1 MEYKHIV
8 MKGRRFF
15 ALAVFVVSAFSVYG
29 QKDFGGSRLDT
40 LIGNG
45 QYATAYPLAQEQYR
59 QALQKGGS
67 DLLSSAFYLTAL
79 DYAYSKI
86 PVDSALARYSL
97 LAHRLQGVDRA
108 VAYVF
113 LYQTYRKLYDRFGYL
128 MHNREKPSDDPMRHP
143 RFWHWRRMEDTLRVC
158 VDSVLAQ
165 AEALRTAD
173 VRSYSWIGVG
183 ENGAPVADSSL
194 LGTLVQALL
203 SPCHAFSDSLEQSL
217 HRRVSALYADGSDE
231 MRLWL
236 DLYRLEGNYHDSV
249 LAALDSLK
257 QHYMPRLQSLEMKA
271 WMDYRRALCLSYA
284 EHKVEAERLCL
295 EVERTYAGTCGAC
308 WCRELRREICA
319 PGFKVSYNTT
329 ESSRRSRLAMVEGR
343 NMRWVDF
350 RLVPRDSV
358 PDSLRRAHRMDTLRT
373 LPATK
378 EWRQELPDAADH
390 LTHRHLVALPPVPQG
405 DYYLVAMTDSLF
417 CYNDYQSAD
426 AVFIAYNFDRAAG
439 KMTCL
444 QPSSGYLVDRVTG
457 QPLVGRRVTLHLEGT
472 LSDRDLHRRQR
483 TDKEGYFH
491 FPVSSSRYLFQVANG
506 LSADVDGYEYEY
518 GDDLYYRAVRSNMV
532 AKPDS
537 KHLEII
543 MADRPIY
550 RLGDTVRF
558 SCVAYKEKN
567 SGEAWEKRLKPA
579 SKVRLL
585 ATFGDTDYDAKDTL
599 FLTTDKHGRC
609 WGEFVIPPDGK
620 NGTYTLRVVEP
631 DYESTLRETYNGYCG
646 VEVEA
651 YKAPR
656 FAVTLSTTA
665 EGAADTGSARRFG
678 QPITVYGAAMSFS
691 GAPMTG
697 AKVKWE
703 VSCERMVDPWQST
716 SIANNFPYADS
727 LVVDDDGLFQFTFT
741 PQRDDIVAGTPA
753 LRTYI
758 YTAYVRVMDADG
770 ELHEQRLAFHVSDA
784 DGYCVVTTDDLS
796 HLTFVYNNFDH
807 QPLKGDVHV
816 ELYQLRQPDTLRVLH
831 RLMQEHPDA
840 RWVGSRAA
848 FREAFPHLAFSPEEG
863 DRHLWPVVA
872 KRYEGTT
879 GERRLDIDG
888 LPSGL
893 YRVSIST
900 PDGERHDTLINHV
913 ARGGRVTGNDV
924 VWLRSTPDRG
934 NPYAAVSVRVGDTV
948 RFELGSP
955 FGEQPLYYCVSHA
968 AKVYRRGM
976 MVLDSSR
983 ATEFVIP
990 VTSDMKD
997 GFVVNLTA
1005 VRDGRTFNYQYKA
1018 FVVRPDLRL
1027 TVDIET
1033 FRDRLQ
1039 PGEQERWHL
1048 RIASGDTLDGQPR
1061 NGVEANLCLTMYDKA
1076 LDELRDH
1083 RYGFWPWFFESQDV
1097 RVYEM
1102 GMRTGTMTGKG
1113 NLPPF
1118 SGRQIA
1124 SMNRPMF
1131 GLALPSSDDYCR
1143 QVALR
1148 FYPGVVRGT
1157 IVDAKT
1163 GEALPFVAVVLKR
1176 NGKMV
1181 TATSTDFDGIFV
1193 INKIPAGEYELEVS
1207 YVGYKRLNQRVTIGA
1222 GVGQRWNIALSS
1234 TATSLECVEIVADK
1248 VPVIEVGTAES
1259 GARLSADDIARM
1271 PGNSVEEIV
1280 AAVGGMGY
1288 SDARGEVTMQGGVRK
1303 RTGVNVPKSAIAEFQ
1318 PLLQFDGRAG
1328 EAPALRKNLSAVALF
1343 EPALRSDKE
1352 GRVEVSFT
1360 MPDGL
1365 TQWQLHGFAWT
1376 DDFQVGVLDRTLY
1389 TQKDLMVQPLMP
1401 RFLRQGDTTEI
1412 RAKVSNLTDSAM
1424 TVVVTFEV
1432 GSVESGRVT
1441 EWQSGW
1447 EAECRVEAHSSSVV
1461 SFRVPVENDWHM
1473 VDYKISATQSLGH
1486 SATQS
1491 LSHSATQSL
1500 SHSVTQPLSHSVTHH
1515 HTDGEQ
1521 GRLPVLSNRE
1531 RVTTSRLLYI
1541 AGTTDPAHPKTAS
1554 YSFNFSPLDS
1564 VSVAFNASPM
1574 DYAVQALPQFKR
1586 HRMPGNLYLANSI
1599 YVNHLSST
1607 LLPLSDK
1614 DRKRKVKQVRDDLHN
1629 LLQNQTSRGGWSW
1642 MPGGKETSLHIT
1654 AAILE
1659 RLACCTS
1666 LMSGDYYKR
1675 YWKTAVAAL
1684 DKEVVRCYQQSTQPL
1699 NGTQAASLRY
1709 GAWAASPRSLS
1720 TLFARSFYL
1729 DMFPIAE
1736 CDSITRE
1743 AYDYYYRRCRVQT
1756 AQELSLMSQ
1765 GQLALLMLR
1774 MGDTAE
1780 AVAMAN
1786 RIKEMAHTD
1795 EQQGMYWAGNVG
1807 GYGWHQRPVETA
1819 SLLVDVFADVL
1830 KDWESVNRI
1839 QQWILS
1845 AKQGTTWKTDM
1856 ATASAV
1862 AALLRQPAD
1871 TVRSLPATLT
1881 VNGQPYEEFK
1891 QSHAGED
1898 AGAPKE
1904 PATLNFQLENPS
1916 PYPAWGA
1923 VFCSRELPLDS
1934 IRYDGTAIS
1943 LRKTL
1948 SLVAADGSLRLLG
1961 PDAVLHVGDRVR
1973 VHIDIYCERDMDN
1986 MVLVDQRAAAFEPV
2000 STASGWQWCCGVGS
2014 ADNDGLRYYVDVR
2027 DESHNCY
2034 IDRLNEGR
2042 YYVEYD
2048 LWVRHAGTFE
2058 GGIGV
2063 LRSVYAP
2070 EFRANTPSAKLR
2082 VAD

>member
-1 MEYKHIV
+1 MAYIRIV
-8 MKGRRFF
+8 VIVV
-15 ALAVFVVSAFSVYG
+15 AVFSALSARG
-29 QKDFGGSRLDT
+29 QDLFCRLDS
-40 LIGNG
+40 LIGNR

-79 DYAYSKI
+79 DYAYSKS
-86 PVDSALARYSL
+86 PEDSALARYGQLTRSL
-97 LAHRLQGVDRA
+97 RGVDRA

-113 LYQTYRKLYDRFGYL
+113 LYQTYRKLYERFSYRMRNG
-128 MHNREKPSDDPMRHP
+128 NEPSDDPELPPVR
-143 RFWHWRRMEDTLRVC
+143 WHWQRMEDTLRVC
-158 VDSVLAQ
+158 ADSVLAQ

-173 VRSYSWIGVG
+173 VRNYSWIGVG
-183 ENGAPVADSSL
+183 ENSAPVADSSL

-203 SPCHAFSDSLEQSL
+203 SPCHAFSDSLEQAL

-236 DLYRLEGNYHDSV
+236 DFYRLEGNYHDSV

-284 EHKVEAERLCL
+284 ERKVEAEGLCL
-295 EVERTYAGTCGAC
+295 EVERTYAGTCGAR

-319 PGFKVSYNTT
+319 PGFKVSYDVT

-343 NMRWVDF
+343 NMPWVDF

-405 DYYLVAMTDSLF
+405 EYYLVAMTDSLF
-417 CYNDYQSAD
+417 CYNDYQSVD

-439 KMTCL
+439 KLTRL

-457 QPLVGRRVTLHLEGT
+457 QPLAGRRVTLQLEGT
-472 LSDRDLHRRQR
+472 LTDRDYTRRRR

-491 FPVSSSRYLFQVANG
+491 FPVSSSRYMLQVANG

-518 GDDLYYRAVRSNMV
+518 GNDLYYRDVGSNVV
-532 AKPDS
+532 AKPYS

-585 ATFGDTDYDAKDTL
+585 ARFDNGHDEVFDTL
-599 FLTTDKHGRC
+599 WLTTDKHCRC

-620 NGTYTLRVVEP
+620 NGTYTLRVT
-631 DYESTLRETYNGYCG
+631 DFKNSKWGATYYDDCP

-665 EGAADTGSARRFG
+665 EGAADTGSARRYG

-703 VSCERMVDPWQST
+703 VSCEWMVDPWQST
-716 SIANNFPYADS
+716 SIANDFPYADS
-727 LVVDDDGLFQFTFT
+727 LAVGDDGLFQFTFT
-741 PQRDDIVAGTPA
+741 PQRDDIAAGTPA

-758 YTAYVRVMDADG
+758 YTAYVRVIDADG

-831 RLMQEHPDA
+831 RLMREHPDA

-848 FREAFPHLAFSPEEG
+848 FQEAFPHLAFSPEEG

-1005 VRDGRTFNYQYKA
+1005 VRDGRPFNYQYKA
-1018 FVVRPDLRL
+1018 YVVRPDLRL

-1039 PGEQERWHL
+1039 PGEQERWRL
-1048 RIASGDTLDGQPR
+1048 RIASGDTLSGQALKTPQSSGQLPLAR
-1061 NGVEANLCLTMYDKA
+1061 GAGVEANLCLTMYDKA
-1076 LDELRDH
+1076 LDELQDH

-1102 GMRTGTMTGKG
+1102 GTRTGTMTGRG

-1118 SGRQIA
+1118 SGRQIT

-1163 GEALPFVAVVLKR
+1163 GEALPFVNVVLKR

-1181 TATSTDFDGIFV
+1181 TGTSTDFDGIFV
-1193 INKIPAGEYELEVS
+1193 IRAIPAGEYELEVS
-1207 YVGYKRLNQRVTIGA
+1207 SVGYKRLNQRVTIGA
-1222 GVGQRWNIALSS
+1222 GISQRWNIALSS
-1234 TATSLECVEIVADK
+1234 TATSLECVEIVADE

-1259 GARLSADDIARM
+1259 GTRLLSDDIARM
-1271 PGNSVEEIV
+1271 PGNSVESIV
-1280 AAVGGMGY
+1280 AAVGGIGY
-1288 SDARGEVTMQGGVRK
+1288 SDARGEVTMQGNVRK
-1303 RTGVNVPKSAIAEFQ
+1303 RTGVNVPKDAIAEIQ

-1365 TQWQLHGFAWT
+1365 TQWRLHGFAWT

-1424 TVVVTFEV
+1424 TVGVVLE
-1432 GSVESGRVT
+1432 VESVKMK
-1441 EWQSGW
+1441 
-1447 EAECRVEAHSSSVV
+1447 AECHVAAHSSSVV
-1461 SFRVPVENDWHM
+1461 SFRIPVENDWHM
-1473 VDYKISATQSLGH
+1473 ADYKIT
-1486 SATQS
+1486 ATQS
-1491 LSHSATQSL
+1491 LSHSATRR
-1500 SHSVTQPLSHSVTHH
+1500 

-1541 AGTTDPAHPKTAS
+1541 AGTTDPARPKTAS
-1554 YSFNFSPLDS
+1554 YSFSFSPFDS

-1586 HRMPGNLYLANSI
+1586 HRMPGNLYMANSI

-1614 DRKRKVKQVRDDLHN
+1614 ERNRKVKQVRDDLHS
-1629 LLQNQTSRGGWSW
+1629 LLQEQTSQGGWSW
-1642 MPGGKETSLHIT
+1642 MPGGKKTSLHIT

-1666 LMSGDYYKR
+1666 LTSGDYYKR

-1684 DKEVVRCYQQSTQPL
+1684 DKEVVRRYQQSTANPQ
-1699 NGTQAASLRY
+1699 
-1709 GAWAASPRSLS
+1709 LS

-1743 AYDYYYRRCRVQT
+1743 AYDYYYRRCRVQSE
-1756 AQELSLMSQ
+1756 QELSLMSQ

-1795 EQQGMYWAGNVG
+1795 EQQGMYWVKNVG

-1871 TVRSLPATLT
+1871 NVRPHPATLT

-1891 QSHAGED
+1891 RED

-1904 PATLNFQLENPS
+1904 PATLSFQLENPS

-1934 IRYDGTAIS
+1934 ICYDGTAIS

-1948 SLVAADGSLRLLG
+1948 SLVNADDSLRLLG

-2000 STASGWQWCCGVGS
+2000 STASGWQW
-2014 ADNDGLRYYVDVR
+2014 NDGLHYYVDVR

>member
-1 MEYKHIV
+1 MAYIRIV
-8 MKGRRFF
+8 VIVV
-15 ALAVFVVSAFSVYG
+15 AVFSALSARG
-29 QKDFGGSRLDT
+29 QDIFCRLDS
-40 LIGNG
+40 LIGNR

-67 DLLSSAFYLTAL
+67 NLLSSAFYLTAL
-79 DYAYSKI
+79 DYAYSKS
-86 PVDSALARYSL
+86 PEDSALARYS
-97 LAHRLQGVDRA
+97 RLTRSLRGADRA
-108 VAYVF
+108 VAYAF
-113 LYQTYRKLYDRFGYL
+113 LYQTYRKLYERFSYRMRHG
-128 MHNREKPSDDPMRHP
+128 NEPSDDPARNP
-143 RFWHWRRMEDTLRVC
+143 RLWHWQRMEDTLKVC

-173 VRSYSWIGVG
+173 ARNYSWIGVG

-236 DLYRLEGNYHDSV
+236 DLNRLEGNCHDSV

-271 WMDYRRALCLSYA
+271 WMNYRRALCLSYA
-284 EHKVEAERLCL
+284 ERKVEAERLCL
-295 EVERTYAGTCGAC
+295 EVERTYAGTCGAR

-319 PGFKVSYNTT
+319 PGFKVSYDVT

-358 PDSLRRAHRMDTLRT
+358 PDSLRRANRLDTLRT

-417 CYNDYQSAD
+417 CYNDYQSVD

-439 KMTCL
+439 KMTRL
-444 QPSSGYLVDRVTG
+444 QPSSGYLVDRMTG
-457 QPLVGRRVTLHLEGT
+457 QPLAGRRVTLQLEGT
-472 LSDRDLHRRQR
+472 LTDRDYTRRRR

-491 FPVSSSRYLFQVANG
+491 FPVSSSRYMLQVANG

-518 GDDLYYRAVRSNMV
+518 GDDQYYRDVRSNV
-532 AKPDS
+532 VDKSDS
-537 KHLEII
+537 KHLEIV
-543 MADRPIY
+543 MTDRPIY

-585 ATFGDTDYDAKDTL
+585 ATFRDTDYEAKDTL

-631 DYESTLRETYNGYCG
+631 DYESSLWETYNGYCG

-716 SIANNFPYADS
+716 SIANDFPYADS

-741 PQRDDIVAGTPA
+741 PQRDDIAAGTPA

-758 YTAYVRVMDADG
+758 YTAYVRVIDADG

-831 RLMQEHPDA
+831 RLMREHPDA

-879 GERRLDIDG
+879 GERRVDIDG

-1048 RIASGDTLDGQPR
+1048 RIASGDTLSGQALKTPQSSGQLPLPR
-1061 NGVEANLCLTMYDKA
+1061 GAGVEANLCLTMYDKA

-1083 RYGFWPWFFESQDV
+1083 HYGFWPWFFESQDV

-1102 GMRTGTMTGKG
+1102 GTRTGTMTGRG
-1113 NLPPF
+1113 NLPP
-1118 SGRQIA
+1118 SSSQLIA

-1148 FYPGVVRGT
+1148 FYPGVIRGT
-1157 IVDAKT
+1157 IVDAQT
-1163 GEALPFVAVVLKR
+1163 GEVLPFVNVVLKR
-1176 NGKMV
+1176 NGRSV
-1181 TATSTDFDGIFV
+1181 TGSTTDLDGNFV
-1193 INKIPAGEYELEVS
+1193 MREIPAGEYELEVIT
-1207 YVGYKRLNQRVTIGA
+1207 VGYKRLNQRVTIGA
-1222 GVGQRWNIALSS
+1222 GIGQRWNIALSS
-1234 TATSLECVEIVADK
+1234 TATRLECVEIVADK
-1248 VPVIEVGTAES
+1248 VPVIEIGTPES
-1259 GARLSADDIARM
+1259 GTRLSADDIARM
-1271 PGNSVEEIV
+1271 PGNNVGEIV

-1288 SDARGEVTMQGGVRK
+1288 SDARGEVTMQGNVRK
-1303 RTGVNVPKSAIAEFQ
+1303 RTGVNVPKDAIAEIQ

-1424 TVVVTFEV
+1424 NVVVELE
-1432 GSVESGRVT
+1432 VESVKRK
-1441 EWQSGW
+1441 
-1447 EAECRVEAHSSSVV
+1447 AESHVAAHSSSVV
-1461 SFRVPVENDWHM
+1461 SFRIPVENDWHM
-1473 VDYKISATQSLGH
+1473 ADYKITATQSV
-1486 SATQS
+1486 
-1491 LSHSATQSL
+1491 SHSATRR
-1500 SHSVTQPLSHSVTHH
+1500 

-1541 AGTTDPAHPKTAS
+1541 AGTTDPARPRTAS
-1554 YSFNFSPLDS
+1554 YSFSFSPFDS

-1586 HRMPGNLYLANSI
+1586 HRMPGNLYMANSI

-1614 DRKRKVKQVRDDLHN
+1614 ERKRKVEQVRDDLRN
-1629 LLQNQTSRGGWSW
+1629 LLQEQTSQGGWSW

-1659 RLACCTS
+1659 RLARCTS
-1666 LMSGDYYKR
+1666 LMSIDYYKR

-1684 DKEVVRCYQQSTQPL
+1684 DKEVVRGYQQSTANPQ
-1699 NGTQAASLRY
+1699 
-1709 GAWAASPRSLS
+1709 LS
-1720 TLFARSFYL
+1720 TLFARSFFL

-1743 AYDYYYRRCRVQT
+1743 AYDYYYRRCRVQSE
-1756 AQELSLMSQ
+1756 QELSLMSQ

-1795 EQQGMYWAGNVG
+1795 EQQGMYWVKNVG
-1807 GYGWHQRPVETA
+1807 GYGWYQRPVETA

-1830 KDWESVNRI
+1830 KDWQSVNRI
-1839 QQWILS
+1839 QQWLLS

-1881 VNGQPYEEFK
+1881 VNGKSHEEFK

-1904 PATLNFQLENPS
+1904 PATLSFQLENPS

-2000 STASGWQWCCGVGS
+2000 STASGWQW
-2014 ADNDGLRYYVDVR
+2014 NDGLRYYVDVR

-2070 EFRANTPSAKLR
+2070 EFRANTPSAKLH

>member
-79 DYAYSKI
+79 DYAYSKS
-86 PVDSALARYSL
+86 PEDSALARYS
-97 LAHRLQGVDRA
+97 RLTRSLRGADRA

-113 LYQTYRKLYDRFGYL
+113 LYQTYQKLYERFSYRMRNDR
-128 MHNREKPSDDPMRHP
+128 MVSDDPARNP
-143 RFWHWRRMEDTLRVC
+143 RLWHWQRMEDTLRVC

-173 VRSYSWIGVG
+173 AWNYSWIGVG

-203 SPCHAFSDSLEQSL
+203 SPCQAFSDSLEQSL
-217 HRRVSALYADGSDE
+217 HQRVSALYADGSDE

-271 WMDYRRALCLSYA
+271 WMDYRRALCLSRA
-284 EHKVEAERLCL
+284 ERKVEAERLCL
-295 EVERTYAGTCGAC
+295 EVERTYAGTCGAR

-319 PGFKVSYNTT
+319 PGFEVSYNTT

-426 AVFIAYNFDRAAG
+426 AVFIAYSFDRAAG
-439 KMTCL
+439 KLTCL

-472 LSDRDLHRRQR
+472 LTDRDYRRRRR

-491 FPVSSSRYLFQVANG
+491 FPVSSSRYLFQGARG
-506 LSADVDGYEYEY
+506 LSADVDGYEYNY
-518 GDDLYYRAVRSNMV
+518 SDNLYYGSVRSSFTGTE
-532 AKPDS
+532 KRS
-537 KHLEII
+537 KHLEIV
-543 MADRPIY
+543 MTDRPIY

-585 ATFGDTDYDAKDTL
+585 ATFGDYDAKDTL

-620 NGTYTLRVVEP
+620 NGTYSLRVVEP
-631 DYESTLRETYNGYCG
+631 DYESTLRETYNGYCP

-665 EGAADTGSARRFG
+665 EEAADTGSARRFG

-716 SIANNFPYADS
+716 SIANYFPYADS
-727 LVVDDDGLFQFTFT
+727 LAVDDDGLFQFTFT
-741 PQRDDIVAGTPA
+741 PQRDDIAPPV

-758 YTAYVRVMDADG
+758 YTAYVRVIDADG

-831 RLMQEHPDA
+831 RLMREHPDA

-848 FREAFPHLAFSPEEG
+848 FRETFPHLAFSPEEG

-913 ARGGRVTGNDV
+913 ARGGRVTGNDM
-924 VWLRSTPDRG
+924 VWLRSTPDMK

-1005 VRDGRTFNYQYKA
+1005 VRDGRTFNYPYRA

-1039 PGEQERWHL
+1039 PGEQERWRL

-1083 RYGFWPWFFESQDV
+1083 RYGFWPRFIESQDV

-1102 GMRTGTMTGKG
+1102 GTRTGTMTGRG

-1124 SMNRPMF
+1124 SMTRPMF

-1143 QVALR
+1143 QVVLR

-1163 GEALPFVAVVLKR
+1163 GEALPFVNVVLKR

-1181 TATSTDFDGIFV
+1181 TGTTTDFDGIFV

-1248 VPVIEVGTAES
+1248 VPVIEVGAPES

-1303 RTGVNVPKSAIAEFQ
+1303 RTGVNVPKSAIAEIQ

-1424 TVVVTFEV
+1424 NVVVELE
-1432 GSVESGRVT
+1432 VESVKRK
-1441 EWQSGW
+1441 
-1447 EAECRVEAHSSSVV
+1447 VESHVVAHSSSVV
-1461 SFRVPVENDWHM
+1461 SFRIPVEYDWHM
-1473 VDYKISATQSLGH
+1473 AEYKIAATQSV
-1486 SATQS
+1486 
-1491 LSHSATQSL
+1491 SHSSTRR
-1500 SHSVTQPLSHSVTHH
+1500 

-1541 AGTTDPAHPKTAS
+1541 AGTTDPVRPRTAS

-1586 HRMPGNLYLANSI
+1586 HRMPGNLYMANSI

-1614 DRKRKVKQVRDDLHN
+1614 ERKRKVKQVRDDMHS
-1629 LLQNQTSRGGWSW
+1629 LLQEQTSQGGWSW

-1699 NGTQAASLRY
+1699 SHSVTQ
-1709 GAWAASPRSLS
+1709 PLS

-1729 DMFPIAE
+1729 DMFPLAE

-1743 AYDYYYRRCRVQT
+1743 AYDYYYRRLRVQSE
-1756 AQELSLMSQ
+1756 QELSLMSQ

-1795 EQQGMYWAGNVG
+1795 EQQGMYWVGNVA
-1807 GYGWHQRPVETA
+1807 GYGWNQRPVETA

-1862 AALLRQPAD
+1862 AALVRQPAD

-1881 VNGQPYEEFK
+1881 VNGKSYEEFK

-1904 PATLNFQLENPS
+1904 PVTLNFQLENPS

-1961 PDAVLHVGDRVR
+1961 SDAVLHVGDRVR

-2070 EFRANTPSAKLR
+2070 EFRANTPSVKLR

>member
-79 DYAYSKI
+79 DYAYSKS
-86 PVDSALARYSL
+86 PEDSALVRYSL
-97 LAHRLQGVDRA
+97 LAHRLRGVDRA
-108 VAYVF
+108 MAYVF
-113 LYQTYRKLYDRFGYL
+113 LYQTYRKLYDRFGYR
-128 MHNREKPSDDPMRHP
+128 MHNREKPSDNPMRNP
-143 RFWHWRRMEDTLRVC
+143 RFWHWQRMEDTLRVC

-173 VRSYSWIGVG
+173 VRNYSWIGVG

-231 MRLWL
+231 MHLWL

-271 WMDYRRALCLSYA
+271 WMDYRRALCLSRA
-284 EHKVEAERLCL
+284 ERKVEAERLCL
-295 EVERTYAGTCGAC
+295 EVERTYAGTCGAR

-319 PGFKVSYNTT
+319 PGFKVSYDVT

-358 PDSLRRAHRMDTLRT
+358 PDSLRRAHRLDTLRT

-417 CYNDYQSAD
+417 CYNDYQSVD

-457 QPLVGRRVTLHLEGT
+457 QPLAGRRVTLHLEGT
-472 LSDRDLHRRQR
+472 LTDRDLHRRQR

-491 FPVSSSRYLFQVANG
+491 FPVSSSRYMLQVAHG

-543 MADRPIY
+543 MTDRPIY

-567 SGEAWEKRLKPA
+567 SGEEWEKRLKPA
-579 SKVRLL
+579 SKVILF
-585 ATFGDTDYDAKDTL
+585 ATFGDYDAKDTL
-599 FLTTDKHGRC
+599 WLTTDKHGRC

-620 NGTYTLRVVEP
+620 NGTYYLRVTKINYSKWG
-631 DYESTLRETYNGYCG
+631 DTYYDECP

-716 SIANNFPYADS
+716 SIANYFPYTDS
-727 LVVDDDGLFQFTFT
+727 LAVDDDGLFQFTFT
-741 PQRDDIVAGTPA
+741 PQRDDIAAGTPA

-758 YTAYVRVMDADG
+758 YTAYVRVIDADG

-831 RLMQEHPDA
+831 RLMREHPDA

-913 ARGGRVTGNDV
+913 ARGGRVTGNDI
-924 VWLRSTPDRG
+924 VWLRSTPDMK
-934 NPYAAVSVRVGDTV
+934 NPYVAVSVRVGDTV

-990 VTSDMKD
+990 VTDDMKD

-1005 VRDGRTFNYQYKA
+1005 VRDGRTFNYQYRA

-1048 RIASGDTLDGQPR
+1048 RIASGDTLDGQALKTPQSSGQLPLAR
-1061 NGVEANLCLTMYDKA
+1061 GAGVEANLCLTMYDKA
-1076 LDELRDH
+1076 LDELQYH
-1083 RYGFWPWFFESQDV
+1083 RYGFWPWLIESQDV

-1102 GMRTGTMTGKG
+1102 GTRTGAMTGKG
-1113 NLPPF
+1113 NLLPF

-1131 GLALPSSDDYCR
+1131 GLALPSSDDFCR

-1163 GEALPFVAVVLKR
+1163 GEALPFVNVVLKR
-1176 NGKMV
+1176 NGKKEAV
-1181 TATSTDFDGIFV
+1181 ATTDFDGNFV

-1207 YVGYKRLNQRVTIGA
+1207 FVGYKRLNQRVTIGA
-1222 GVGQRWNIALSS
+1222 GVGQRWNIALSC
-1234 TATSLECVEIVADK
+1234 TVTSLECVEIVADK
-1248 VPVIEVGTAES
+1248 VPVIEVGAPES
-1259 GARLSADDIARM
+1259 GARMSADDIARM

-1303 RTGVNVPKSAIAEFQ
+1303 RTGVNVPKSAIAEIL

-1328 EAPALRKNLSAVALF
+1328 EAPALRKNLSTVALF

-1424 TVVVTFEV
+1424 TVEVVLE
-1432 GSVESGRVT
+1432 VESVKRKVESRVAAR
-1441 EWQSGW
+1441 SI
-1447 EAECRVEAHSSSVV
+1447 SVV
-1461 SFRVPVENDWHM
+1461 AFRIPVENDWHM
-1473 VDYKISATQSLGH
+1473 ADYKISATQSLGH
-1486 SATQS
+1486 SATQP
-1491 LSHSATQSL
+1491 LSHSA
-1500 SHSVTQPLSHSVTHH
+1500 THH

-1541 AGTTDPAHPKTAS
+1541 AGTTDPARPKTANYS
-1554 YSFNFSPLDS
+1554 YSFSPLDS

-1614 DRKRKVKQVRDDLHN
+1614 ERKRKVKQVRDDMHS
-1629 LLQNQTSRGGWSW
+1629 LLQEQTSQGGWSW

-1684 DKEVVRCYQQSTQPL
+1684 DKEVVGCYQQSTQPL
-1699 NGTQAASLRY
+1699 SHSATQPLSHSATQPLSHSATQ
-1709 GAWAASPRSLS
+1709 PLS

-1729 DMFPIAE
+1729 DMFPLAE

-1743 AYDYYYRRCRVQT
+1743 AYDYYYRHCRVQT
-1756 AQELSLMSQ
+1756 EQELSLMSQ

-1795 EQQGMYWAGNVG
+1795 EQQGMYWVGNVA
-1807 GYGWHQRPVETA
+1807 GYGWYQRPMETA

-1862 AALLRQPAD
+1862 AALVRQPAD

-2000 STASGWQWCCGVGS
+2000 STASGWQW
-2014 ADNDGLRYYVDVR
+2014 NDGLRYYVDVR

>member
-1 MEYKHIV
+1 MAYIRIV
-8 MKGRRFF
+8 VIVV
-15 ALAVFVVSAFSVYG
+15 AVFSALSARG
-29 QKDFGGSRLDT
+29 QDLFCRLDS
-40 LIGNG
+40 LIGNR

-67 DLLSSAFYLTAL
+67 NLLSSAFYLTAL
-79 DYAYSKI
+79 DYAYSKS
-86 PVDSALARYSL
+86 PEDSALARYS
-97 LAHRLQGVDRA
+97 RLTRSLRGVDRV

-113 LYQTYRKLYDRFGYL
+113 LYQTYRKLYERFSYRMRHG
-128 MHNREKPSDDPMRHP
+128 NKPSDDPARNP
-143 RFWHWRRMEDTLRVC
+143 RRWHWQRMEDTLRVC

-165 AEALRTAD
+165 AEVLRTAD
-173 VRSYSWIGVG
+173 VRNYSWIGVG
-183 ENGAPVADSSL
+183 EKGTPVADSSL

-203 SPCHAFSDSLEQSL
+203 SPCHAFSDSLKQAL
-217 HRRVSALYADGSDE
+217 HRRVSSLYADGSDE

-257 QHYMPRLQSLEMKA
+257 HHYMPRLQGLEMKA

-284 EHKVEAERLCL
+284 ERKVEAERLCL
-295 EVERTYAGTCGAC
+295 EVERTYAGTCGAR

-319 PGFKVSYNTT
+319 PGFKVSYDVT

-343 NMRWVDF
+343 NMPWVDF

-358 PDSLRRAHRMDTLRT
+358 PDSLRRAHRLDTLRT

-417 CYNDYQSAD
+417 CYNDYQSVD

-439 KMTCL
+439 KLTRL

-457 QPLVGRRVTLHLEGT
+457 QPLAGRRVTLHLEGT
-472 LSDRDLHRRQR
+472 LTDRDFRRRQR

-491 FPVSSSRYLFQVANG
+491 FPVSSSRYMLQVAHG

-518 GDDLYYRAVRSNMV
+518 GNDLYYRNVWSNV
-532 AKPDS
+532 VEKPDS
-537 KHLEII
+537 KHLEIV
-543 MADRPIY
+543 MTDRPIY

-585 ATFGDTDYDAKDTL
+585 ATFGDIDYDPKDTL

-631 DYESTLRETYNGYCG
+631 DYESSLWETYNGYCG

-716 SIANNFPYADS
+716 SIANDFPYADS
-727 LVVDDDGLFQFTFT
+727 LAVDDDGLFQFTFT
-741 PQRDDIVAGTPA
+741 PQRNDIAAGTPA

-784 DGYCVVTTDDLS
+784 DGYCMVTTDDLS

-831 RLMQEHPDA
+831 RLMREHPDA

-913 ARGGRVTGNDV
+913 ACGGRVTGNDV

-934 NPYAAVSVRVGDTV
+934 NPYSAVSVRVGDTV

-1018 FVVRPDLRL
+1018 YVVRPDLRL

-1039 PGEQERWHL
+1039 PGEQERWRL
-1048 RIASGDTLDGQPR
+1048 RIASGDTLSGQALKTPQSSGQLPLAR
-1061 NGVEANLCLTMYDKA
+1061 GAGVEANLCLTMYDKA
-1076 LDELRDH
+1076 LDELQDH

-1102 GMRTGTMTGKG
+1102 GTRTGTMTGKG

-1163 GEALPFVAVVLKR
+1163 GEALPFVNVVLKR
-1176 NGKMV
+1176 NGKKEAV
-1181 TATSTDFDGIFV
+1181 ATTDFDGYFV
-1193 INKIPAGEYELEVS
+1193 INMIPAGEYELEVS

-1248 VPVIEVGTAES
+1248 VPVIEIGTAES
-1259 GARLSADDIARM
+1259 GTRLSADDIARM
-1271 PGNSVEEIV
+1271 PGNSVESIV
-1280 AAVGGMGY
+1280 AAVGGIGY
-1288 SDARGEVTMQGGVRK
+1288 SDARGEVTMQGNVRK
-1303 RTGVNVPKSAIAEFQ
+1303 RTGVNVPKDAIAEIQ

-1328 EAPALRKNLSAVALF
+1328 EAPALRKNLSTVALF

-1365 TQWQLHGFAWT
+1365 TQWRLHGFAWT

-1424 TVVVTFEV
+1424 NVVVELE
-1432 GSVESGRVT
+1432 VESVRMK
-1441 EWQSGW
+1441 
-1447 EAECRVEAHSSSVV
+1447 AESHVAAHSSSVV
-1461 SFRVPVENDWHM
+1461 SFRIPVENDWHM
-1473 VDYKISATQSLGH
+1473 AEYKIAATQSV
-1486 SATQS
+1486 
-1491 LSHSATQSL
+1491 SHSATRR
-1500 SHSVTQPLSHSVTHH
+1500 

-1541 AGTTDPAHPKTAS
+1541 AGTTDPARPKTAN
-1554 YSFNFSPLDS
+1554 YSFSFSPLDS

-1574 DYAVQALPQFKR
+1574 DYAVQAFPQFKR
-1586 HRMPGNLYLANSI
+1586 HRMPGNLYMANSI

-1614 DRKRKVKQVRDDLHN
+1614 ERKRKVEQVRDDLRN
-1629 LLQNQTSRGGWSW
+1629 LLQEQTSQGGWSW
-1642 MPGGKETSLHIT
+1642 MPGGKKTSLHIT

-1659 RLACCTS
+1659 RLARCTS

-1684 DKEVVRCYQQSTQPL
+1684 DKEVVRGYQQSTANPQ
-1699 NGTQAASLRY
+1699 
-1709 GAWAASPRSLS
+1709 LS

-1729 DMFPIAE
+1729 DKFPLAE

-1743 AYDYYYRRCRVQT
+1743 AYDYYYRRCRVRSE
-1756 AQELSLMSQ
+1756 QELSLMSQ

-1795 EQQGMYWAGNVG
+1795 EQQGMYWVGNVA

-1871 TVRSLPATLT
+1871 NVRPHPATLT

-1891 QSHAGED
+1891 RED

-1904 PATLNFQLENPS
+1904 PATLSFQLENPS

-2000 STASGWQWCCGVGS
+2000 STTSGWQW
-2014 ADNDGLRYYVDVR
+2014 NDGLHYYVDVR

-2034 IDRLNEGR
+2034 VDRLNEGR

-2058 GGIGV
+2058 CGIGV

-2070 EFRANTPSAKLR
+2070 EFRANTPSVKLR

>member
-1 MEYKHIV
+1 
-8 MKGRRFF
+8 
-15 ALAVFVVSAFSVYG
+15 
-29 QKDFGGSRLDT
+29 
-40 LIGNG
+40 
-45 QYATAYPLAQEQYR
+45 
-59 QALQKGGS
+59 
-67 DLLSSAFYLTAL
+67 
-79 DYAYSKI
+79 
-86 PVDSALARYSL
+86 
-97 LAHRLQGVDRA
+97 
-108 VAYVF
+108 
-113 LYQTYRKLYDRFGYL
+113 
-128 MHNREKPSDDPMRHP
+128 
-143 RFWHWRRMEDTLRVC
+143 MEDTLTAC
-158 VDSVLAQ
+158 ADSVLAY
-165 AEALRTAD
+165 AEMLRHASPQPYRWLWD
-173 VRSYSWIGVG
+173 DRPPY
-183 ENGAPVADSSL
+183 PVMDSSL
-194 LGTLVQALL
+194 LGMLVQVLL
-203 SPCHAFSDSLEQSL
+203 VQSKTYHVNITTLTDSVLPYPL
-217 HRRVSALYADGSDE
+217 NVHHKVAPLYRDGTAD
-231 MRLWL
+231 MKLWL
-236 DLYRLEGNYHDSV
+236 DLQRLDACYYNSAFLPLV
-249 LAALDSLK
+249 DSLSRC
-257 QHYMPRLQSLEMKA
+257 YSARLQSVDMKA
-271 WMDYRRALCLSYA
+271 LLNMHRAKYLNYEQRKL
-284 EHKVEAERLCL
+284 EAEQLCL
-295 EVERTYAGTCGAC
+295 ETEQAYPGTYGASF
-308 WCRELRREICA
+308 CRQLRHGICL
-319 PGFKVSYNTT
+319 PDYKINYSYTG
-329 ESSRRSRLAMVEGR
+329 SSRRSRMACVESR
-343 NMRWVDF
+343 NVQWIDF
-350 RLVPRDSV
+350 RLVKQELV
-358 PDSLRRAHRMDTLRT
+358 PDSLRRMSRLDTLQK

-417 CYNDYQSAD
+417 CYNDYQSVD
-426 AVFIAYNFDRAAG
+426 AVFIAYNFDRAPG
-439 KMTCL
+439 KMTRL

-472 LSDRDLHRRQR
+472 LTDRDYTRRRR

-491 FPVSSSRYLFQVANG
+491 FPVSSSRYLFQVARG
-506 LSADVDGYEYEY
+506 LSADVDGYEYNY
-518 GDDLYYRAVRSNMV
+518 SDDLYYSSVRSRFTGTE
-532 AKPDS
+532 KRS
-537 KHLEII
+537 KHLEIV
-543 MADRPIY
+543 MTDRPIY

-579 SKVRLL
+579 SKVKLL

-716 SIANNFPYADS
+716 SIANYFPYADS
-727 LVVDDDGLFQFTFT
+727 LAVDDDGLFQFTFT
-741 PQRDDIVAGTPA
+741 PQRDDIAAGTPA

-831 RLMQEHPDA
+831 RLMREHPDA

-913 ARGGRVTGNDV
+913 ARGGRVTGNDM
-924 VWLRSTPDRG
+924 VWLRSTPDMK
-934 NPYAAVSVRVGDTV
+934 NPYVAVSVRVGDTV

-1005 VRDGRTFNYQYKA
+1005 VRDGRTFNYQYRA

-1048 RIASGDTLDGQPR
+1048 RIASGDTLDGQALKTPQSSGQLPLAR
-1061 NGVEANLCLTMYDKA
+1061 GAGVEANLCLTMYDKA
-1076 LDELRDH
+1076 LDELQDH
-1083 RYGFWPWFFESQDV
+1083 RYGFWPWFIESQDV

-1102 GMRTGTMTGKG
+1102 GTRTGTMTGRG

-1176 NGKMV
+1176 NGKKEAV
-1181 TATSTDFDGIFV
+1181 ATTDFDGIFV

-1248 VPVIEVGTAES
+1248 VPVIEVGAPES

-1365 TQWQLHGFAWT
+1365 TQWRLHGFAWT

-1424 TVVVTFEV
+1424 NVVVELEV
-1432 GSVESGRVT
+1432 ESVESGRVT

-1447 EAECRVEAHSSSVV
+1447 AAECRVEAHSSSVV
-1461 SFRVPVENDWHM
+1461 SFRIPVGDDWHM
-1473 VDYKISATQSLGH
+1473 ADYKISATQSLGH
-1486 SATQS
+1486 SATQP
-1491 LSHSATQSL
+1491 LSHSATRR
-1500 SHSVTQPLSHSVTHH
+1500 

-1531 RVTTSRLLYI
+1531 RVTTSHLLYI
-1541 AGTTDPAHPKTAS
+1541 AGTTDPARPKTAS
-1554 YSFNFSPLDS
+1554 YSFSFSPLDS

-1614 DRKRKVKQVRDDLHN
+1614 ERKRKVKQVRDDMHS
-1629 LLQNQTSRGGWSW
+1629 LLQEQTSQGGWSW

-1659 RLACCTS
+1659 RLARCTS

-1684 DKEVVRCYQQSTQPL
+1684 DKEVVGCYQQSTQPL
-1699 NGTQAASLRY
+1699 SHSVTQ
-1709 GAWAASPRSLS
+1709 PLS
-1720 TLFARSFYL
+1720 
-1729 DMFPIAE
+1729 
-1736 CDSITRE
+1736 
-1743 AYDYYYRRCRVQT
+1743 
-1756 AQELSLMSQ
+1756 
-1765 GQLALLMLR
+1765 
-1774 MGDTAE
+1774 
-1780 AVAMAN
+1780 
-1786 RIKEMAHTD
+1786 H
-1795 EQQGMYWAGNVG
+1795 
-1807 GYGWHQRPVETA
+1807 
-1819 SLLVDVFADVL
+1819 
-1830 KDWESVNRI
+1830 
-1839 QQWILS
+1839 S
-1845 AKQGTTWKTDM
+1845 AT
-1856 ATASAV
+1856 
-1862 AALLRQPAD
+1862 
-1871 TVRSLPATLT
+1871 
-1881 VNGQPYEEFK
+1881 
-1891 QSHAGED
+1891 
-1898 AGAPKE
+1898 
-1904 PATLNFQLENPS
+1904 
-1916 PYPAWGA
+1916 
-1923 VFCSRELPLDS
+1923 
-1934 IRYDGTAIS
+1934 
-1943 LRKTL
+1943 
-1948 SLVAADGSLRLLG
+1948 
-1961 PDAVLHVGDRVR
+1961 
-1973 VHIDIYCERDMDN
+1973 
-1986 MVLVDQRAAAFEPV
+1986 
-2000 STASGWQWCCGVGS
+2000 
-2014 ADNDGLRYYVDVR
+2014 
-2027 DESHNCY
+2027 
-2034 IDRLNEGR
+2034 
-2042 YYVEYD
+2042 
-2048 LWVRHAGTFE
+2048 
-2058 GGIGV
+2058 
-2063 LRSVYAP
+2063 
-2070 EFRANTPSAKLR
+2070 
-2082 VAD
+2082 

>member
-59 QALQKGGS
+59 QAVQKGGS

-79 DYAYSKI
+79 DYAYSKS
-86 PVDSALARYSL
+86 PEDSALARYSL

-128 MHNREKPSDDPMRHP
+128 MHNREKPSDDPARNP
-143 RFWHWRRMEDTLRVC
+143 RLWHWRRMEDTLRVC

-165 AEALRTAD
+165 AEALLTAD
-173 VRSYSWIGVG
+173 VRSYGWIGVG
-183 ENGAPVADSSL
+183 ETGMPVADSSL

-217 HRRVSALYADGSDE
+217 HQRVEALYADGSDE

-284 EHKVEAERLCL
+284 ERKVEADRLCL
-295 EVERTYAGTCGAC
+295 EVERTYAGTCGAR

-319 PGFKVSYNTT
+319 PDFEVSYDVT

-439 KMTCL
+439 KMTRL

-457 QPLVGRRVTLHLEGT
+457 QPLAGRRVTLHLEGT
-472 LSDRDLHRRQR
+472 LTYRDYTRRRR

-491 FPVSSSRYLFQVANG
+491 FPVSSSRYLFQVARG
-506 LSADVDGYEYEY
+506 LSADVDGYEYNY
-518 GDDLYYRAVRSNMV
+518 SDDLYYGSVRSRFTGTE
-532 AKPDS
+532 KRS
-537 KHLEII
+537 KHLEIV
-543 MADRPIY
+543 MTDRPIY

-585 ATFGDTDYDAKDTL
+585 ATFGDYDAKDTL

-620 NGTYTLRVVEP
+620 NGTYYLRVVEP
-631 DYESTLRETYNGYCG
+631 DYESTLRETYNGYCM

-665 EGAADTGSARRFG
+665 EGTADTGSARRFG

-716 SIANNFPYADS
+716 SIANYFPYTDS

-741 PQRDDIVAGTPA
+741 PQRDDIAGGTPA

-758 YTAYVRVMDADG
+758 YTAYVRVIDADG

-831 RLMQEHPDA
+831 RLMREHPDA

-924 VWLRSTPDRG
+924 VWLCSTPDRG
-934 NPYAAVSVRVGDTV
+934 NPYVAVGVRVGDTV

-990 VTSDMKD
+990 VTDDMKD

-1005 VRDGRTFNYQYKA
+1005 VRDGRTFNYQYRA

-1048 RIASGDTLDGQPR
+1048 RIASGDTLDGQALKTPQSSGQLPLAR
-1061 NGVEANLCLTMYDKA
+1061 GAGVEANLCLAMYDKA

-1102 GMRTGTMTGKG
+1102 GTRTGTMTGRG

-1124 SMNRPMF
+1124 SMTRPMF

-1143 QVALR
+1143 QVVLR

-1207 YVGYKRLNQRVTIGA
+1207 YVGYERLNQRVTIGA
-1222 GVGQRWNIALSS
+1222 GISQRWNIALSS
-1234 TATSLECVEIVADK
+1234 TATSLECVEIVADE
-1248 VPVIEVGTAES
+1248 VPVIEVGAPER
-1259 GARLSADDIARM
+1259 GARMSADDIARM

-1288 SDARGEVTMQGGVRK
+1288 SDARGEGAMVTMQGGVRK

-1424 TVVVTFEV
+1424 TVVVVLEV
-1432 GSVESGRVT
+1432 ENGKWKEESRV
-1441 EWQSGW
+1441 
-1447 EAECRVEAHSSSVV
+1447 AAHSSSVV
-1461 SFRVPVENDWHM
+1461 AFQVPVGDDWHM
-1473 VDYKISATQSLGH
+1473 ADYKISATQSLGH
-1486 SATQS
+1486 SA
-1491 LSHSATQSL
+1491 
-1500 SHSVTQPLSHSVTHH
+1500 THH

-1531 RVTTSRLLYI
+1531 RVTTSHLLYV
-1541 AGTTDPAHPKTAS
+1541 AGTTDPARPRTAS
-1554 YSFNFSPLDS
+1554 YSFSFSPLDS

-1586 HRMPGNLYLANSI
+1586 HRMPGNLYMANSI

-1614 DRKRKVKQVRDDLHN
+1614 ERKRKVKQVRDDMHS
-1629 LLQNQTSRGGWSW
+1629 LLQDQTSQGGWSW

-1659 RLACCTS
+1659 RLARCTS

-1699 NGTQAASLRY
+1699 SHSATQPLSH
-1709 GAWAASPRSLS
+1709 SVTQPLS

-1729 DMFPIAE
+1729 DMFPLAG

-1743 AYDYYYRRCRVQT
+1743 AYDYYYRRLRVQS

-1795 EQQGMYWAGNVG
+1795 EQQGMYWVGNVA
-1807 GYGWHQRPVETA
+1807 GYGWYQRPVETA

-1862 AALLRQPAD
+1862 AALLRQSPWSAGVPAGTD
-1871 TVRSLPATLT
+1871 RHATLT

-1898 AGAPKE
+1898 AGAPS
-1904 PATLNFQLENPS
+1904 ASAHSQFSTFNFQLENPS

-2000 STASGWQWCCGVGS
+2000 STASGWQW
-2014 ADNDGLRYYVDVR
+2014 NDGLRYYVDVR

>member
-79 DYAYSKI
+79 DYAYSKS
-86 PVDSALARYSL
+86 PEDSALVRYS
-97 LAHRLQGVDRA
+97 RLTRSLRGADRA

-113 LYQTYRKLYDRFGYL
+113 LYQTYQKLYERFSYRMRKYG
-128 MHNREKPSDDPMRHP
+128 MVSDDPARNP
-143 RFWHWRRMEDTLRVC
+143 RLWHWQRMEDTLRVC
-158 VDSVLAQ
+158 ADSVLAQ

-173 VRSYSWIGVG
+173 ARNYSWIGGG
-183 ENGAPVADSSL
+183 ENGVPVADSSL

-217 HRRVSALYADGSDE
+217 HQRVSALYADGSDE

-284 EHKVEAERLCL
+284 ECKVEAERLCL
-295 EVERTYAGTCGAC
+295 EVERTYAGTCGAR

-319 PGFKVSYNTT
+319 PGFEVSYNTT

-417 CYNDYQSAD
+417 CYDDYQSVD

-472 LSDRDLHRRQR
+472 LTDRDYRRRQR

-491 FPVSSSRYLFQVANG
+491 FPVSSSRYLFQVARG

-518 GDDLYYRAVRSNMV
+518 GNDQYYRDVQSNMV

-543 MADRPIY
+543 MTDRPIY

-579 SKVRLL
+579 SKVKLL

-620 NGTYTLRVVEP
+620 NGTYSLRVVEP
-631 DYESTLRETYNGYCG
+631 DYESTLRETYNGYCR

-716 SIANNFPYADS
+716 SIANDFPYADS
-727 LVVDDDGLFQFTFT
+727 LAVDDDGLFQFTFI
-741 PQRDDIVAGTPA
+741 PQRDDIAGGTPA

-831 RLMQEHPDA
+831 RLMREHPDA

-913 ARGGRVTGNDV
+913 ARGERVTGNDI
-924 VWLRSTPDRG
+924 VWLRSTPDMK

-1005 VRDGRTFNYQYKA
+1005 VRDGRTFNYQYRA

-1048 RIASGDTLDGQPR
+1048 RIASGDTLDGQALKTPQSSGQFPLAR
-1061 NGVEANLCLTMYDKA
+1061 GAGVEANLCLTMYDKA
-1076 LDELRDH
+1076 LDELQDH
-1083 RYGFWPWFFESQDV
+1083 RYGFWPWFIESQDV

-1102 GMRTGTMTGKG
+1102 GTRTGTMTGKG

-1163 GEALPFVAVVLKR
+1163 GEALPFVPVVLKR
-1176 NGKMV
+1176 NGKKEAV
-1181 TATSTDFDGIFV
+1181 ATTDFDGNFV

-1248 VPVIEVGTAES
+1248 VPVIEVGAPER
-1259 GARLSADDIARM
+1259 GARMSADDIARM
-1271 PGNSVEEIV
+1271 PGNSVGEIV
-1280 AAVGGMGY
+1280 AAVGGLGY
-1288 SDARGEVTMQGGVRK
+1288 SDARGENAMVTLQGGVRK
-1303 RTGVNVPKSAIAEFQ
+1303 RTGVNVPKEAIAEFQ

-1328 EAPALRKNLSAVALF
+1328 EAPALRKNLSTVALF

-1376 DDFQVGVLDRTLY
+1376 DNFQVGVLDRTLY

-1412 RAKVSNLTDSAM
+1412 RAKVSNLTDSTM
-1424 TVVVTFEV
+1424 NVVVELE
-1432 GSVESGRVT
+1432 VESVKMK
-1441 EWQSGW
+1441 
-1447 EAECRVEAHSSSVV
+1447 AESHVAAHSSSVV
-1461 SFRVPVENDWHM
+1461 SFRVPVGDDWHM
-1473 VDYKISATQSLGH
+1473 ADYKISATQSLGH
-1486 SATQS
+1486 SATQP
-1491 LSHSATQSL
+1491 LSHSA
-1500 SHSVTQPLSHSVTHH
+1500 THH

-1541 AGTTDPAHPKTAS
+1541 AGTTDPARPKTAS
-1554 YSFNFSPLDS
+1554 YSYSFSPLDS

-1586 HRMPGNLYLANSI
+1586 HRMPGNLYMANSI

-1614 DRKRKVKQVRDDLHN
+1614 ERKRKVKQVRDDLHN
-1629 LLQNQTSRGGWSW
+1629 LLQEQTPQGGWSW

-1659 RLACCTS
+1659 RLARCTS
-1666 LMSGDYYKR
+1666 LMSGDEFRNSKYYKP
-1675 YWKTAVAAL
+1675 YWRRAVAAL
-1684 DKEVVRCYQQSTQPL
+1684 DKEVVSSYQQSTQPL
-1699 NGTQAASLRY
+1699 RHSATQSLRY
-1709 GAWAASPRSLS
+1709 SSTPPLA

-1743 AYDYYYRRCRVQT
+1743 AYDYYYRRCRVQS

-1795 EQQGMYWAGNVG
+1795 EQQGMYWVGNVA
-1807 GYGWHQRPVETA
+1807 GYGWYQRPVETA

-1830 KDWESVNRI
+1830 KDWQSVNRI

-1862 AALLRQPAD
+1862 AALLRQKGERLEVKGETAH
-1871 TVRSLPATLT
+1871 ATLT
-1881 VNGQPYEEFK
+1881 VNGKPYEEFN

-1898 AGAPKE
+1898 AGAPN
-1904 PATLNFQLENPS
+1904 ASANSQFSTFNFQLENPS

-1948 SLVAADGSLRLLG
+1948 SLVNADGSLRLLG
-1961 PDAVLHVGDRVR
+1961 PEAELHVGDRVR

-2000 STASGWQWCCGVGS
+2000 STASGWQW
-2014 ADNDGLRYYVDVR
+2014 NDGLRYYTDVR
-2027 DESHNCY
+2027 DDCVNCY
-2034 IDRLNEGR
+2034 IDRLNEGH

-2048 LWVRHAGTFE
+2048 LWVRHAGTFAT
-2058 GGIGV
+2058 GIGI

-2070 EFRANTPSAKLR
+2070 EFRANTPSAQLR

>member
-79 DYAYSKI
+79 DYAYSKS
-86 PVDSALARYSL
+86 PEDSALARYS
-97 LAHRLQGVDRA
+97 RLTRSLRGADRA

-113 LYQTYRKLYDRFGYL
+113 LYQTYRKLYERFSYR
-128 MHNREKPSDDPMRHP
+128 MRKYEMVSDDPARNP
-143 RFWHWRRMEDTLRVC
+143 RLWHWQRMEDTLRVC
-158 VDSVLAQ
+158 ADSVLAQ

-173 VRSYSWIGVG
+173 VRNYSWIGVG

-203 SPCHAFSDSLEQSL
+203 SPCHAFSDSLKQSL
-217 HRRVSALYADGSDE
+217 QQRVSALYADGSDE

-284 EHKVEAERLCL
+284 ERKVEAERLCL
-295 EVERTYAGTCGAC
+295 EVERTYAGTCGAR
-308 WCRELRREICA
+308 WCHELRREICA
-319 PGFKVSYNTT
+319 PGFKVSYDVT

-343 NMRWVDF
+343 NMPWVDF

-358 PDSLRRAHRMDTLRT
+358 PDSLRCANRLDTLRT

-390 LTHRHLVALPPVPQG
+390 LTHRHMVALPPVPQG

-417 CYNDYQSAD
+417 CYNDYQSVD

-439 KMTCL
+439 KMTRL
-444 QPSSGYLVDRVTG
+444 QPSSGYLVDRMTG

-472 LSDRDLHRRQR
+472 LTDRDYTRRRR

-491 FPVSSSRYLFQVANG
+491 FPVSSSRYMLQVAHG

-518 GDDLYYRAVRSNMV
+518 GNGLYSRHVWSNV
-532 AKPDS
+532 VDKPDA
-537 KHLEII
+537 KHLEIV
-543 MADRPIY
+543 MTDRPIY

-585 ATFGDTDYDAKDTL
+585 ARFDNVYDEVFDTL
-599 FLTTDKHGRC
+599 WLTTDKHGCC

-620 NGTYTLRVVEP
+620 NGTYTLRVGEP
-631 DYESTLRETYNGYCG
+631 DYESSLWETYNGYCR

-716 SIANNFPYADS
+716 SIANDFPYADS
-727 LVVDDDGLFQFTFT
+727 LAVGDDGLFQFTFT
-741 PQRDDIVAGTPA
+741 PQRDDIAAGTPA

-831 RLMQEHPDA
+831 RLMREHPDA
-840 RWVGSRAA
+840 RWVGSIGA

-863 DRHLWPVVA
+863 DRRLWPVVA

-1039 PGEQERWHL
+1039 PGEQERWRL
-1048 RIASGDTLDGQPR
+1048 RIASGDTLDGQALKTPQSSGQLPLPR
-1061 NGVEANLCLTMYDKA
+1061 GAGVEANLCLTMYDKA
-1076 LDELRDH
+1076 LDELQDH

-1102 GMRTGTMTGKG
+1102 GTRTGTMTGKG
-1113 NLPPF
+1113 NLLPF
-1118 SGRQIA
+1118 SGQQIA
-1124 SMNRPMF
+1124 SMTRPMF

-1163 GEALPFVAVVLKR
+1163 GEALPFVNVVLKR

-1181 TATSTDFDGIFV
+1181 TGTSTDFDGIFV
-1193 INKIPAGEYELEVS
+1193 IRAIPAGEYELEVS
-1207 YVGYKRLNQRVTIGA
+1207 SVGYKRLNQRVTIGA
-1222 GVGQRWNIALSS
+1222 GISQRWNIALSS
-1234 TATSLECVEIVADK
+1234 TATSLECVEIVADE
-1248 VPVIEVGTAES
+1248 VPVIEIGTAES
-1259 GARLSADDIARM
+1259 GTRLSADDIARM
-1271 PGNSVEEIV
+1271 PGNNVGEIV

-1288 SDARGEVTMQGGVRK
+1288 SDARGEVTMQGNVRK
-1303 RTGVNVPKSAIAEFQ
+1303 RTGVNVPKDAIAEIQ

-1328 EAPALRKNLSAVALF
+1328 EAPALRKNLSTVALF

-1376 DDFQVGVLDRTLY
+1376 DEFQVGVLDRTLY

-1424 TVVVTFEV
+1424 TVVVELE
-1432 GSVESGRVT
+1432 VESVKR
-1441 EWQSGW
+1441 
-1447 EAECRVEAHSSSVV
+1447 EAECHVAAHSSSVV
-1461 SFRVPVENDWHM
+1461 SFRIPVENDWHM
-1473 VDYKISATQSLGH
+1473 AEYKIAATQSV
-1486 SATQS
+1486 
-1491 LSHSATQSL
+1491 SHSATRR
-1500 SHSVTQPLSHSVTHH
+1500 

-1541 AGTTDPAHPKTAS
+1541 AGTTDPARPKTAS
-1554 YSFNFSPLDS
+1554 YSFSFSPLDS

-1586 HRMPGNLYLANSI
+1586 HRMPGNLYMANSI

-1614 DRKRKVKQVRDDLHN
+1614 ERKRKVEQVRDDLRN
-1629 LLQNQTSRGGWSW
+1629 LLQNQTSQGGWSW

-1659 RLACCTS
+1659 RLARCTS

-1684 DKEVVRCYQQSTQPL
+1684 DKEVVGCYQQSTANPQL
-1699 NGTQAASLRY
+1699 A
-1709 GAWAASPRSLS
+1709 

-1729 DMFPIAE
+1729 DMFPLAE

-1743 AYDYYYRRCRVQT
+1743 AYDYYYRRLRVQT
-1756 AQELSLMSQ
+1756 EQELSLMSQ

-1795 EQQGMYWAGNVG
+1795 EQQGMYWVGNVA

-1961 PDAVLHVGDRVR
+1961 PDDVLHVGDRVR

-2000 STASGWQWCCGVGS
+2000 STASGWQWK
-2014 ADNDGLRYYVDVR
+2014 DGLRYYVDVR

-2034 IDRLNEGR
+2034 IDRLKEGR

-2058 GGIGV
+2058 CGIGV

-2070 EFRANTPSAKLR
+2070 EFRANTPSVKLR
-2082 VAD
+2082 IVD

>member
-79 DYAYSKI
+79 DYAYSKS
-86 PVDSALARYSL
+86 PEDSALARYGRLTRSL
-97 LAHRLQGVDRA
+97 RGADRA

-113 LYQTYRKLYDRFGYL
+113 LYQTYQKLYERFSYRMRNDR
-128 MHNREKPSDDPMRHP
+128 MVSDDPARNP
-143 RFWHWRRMEDTLRVC
+143 RLWHWRRMEDTLRVC

-165 AEALRTAD
+165 AEALLTAD
-173 VRSYSWIGVG
+173 VRNYSWIGVG
-183 ENGAPVADSSL
+183 ENGVPVADSRL

-217 HRRVSALYADGSDE
+217 QQRVSALYADGSDE

-284 EHKVEAERLCL
+284 ERKVEAERLCL
-295 EVERTYAGTCGAC
+295 EVERTYAGTCGAR
-308 WCRELRREICA
+308 WCRELRLEICA
-319 PGFKVSYNTT
+319 PGFEVSYDVT

-358 PDSLRRAHRMDTLRT
+358 PDSLRRVHRMDTLRT

-417 CYNDYQSAD
+417 CYNDYQSID
-426 AVFIAYNFDRAAG
+426 ATFITYSFDRAAG
-439 KMTCL
+439 KMTRL

-457 QPLVGRRVTLHLEGT
+457 QPLVGRRVTLHLGSV
-472 LSDRDLHRRQR
+472 LSDRRRRRQR

-491 FPVSSSRYLFQVANG
+491 FPVSSSRYVLQFAHG
-506 LSADVDGYEYEY
+506 LSADVDGYEYHY
-518 GDDLYYRAVRSNMV
+518 WDNQNYSSFGSDFVRR
-532 AKPDS
+532 KKWS
-537 KHLEII
+537 KHLEIV
-543 MADRPIY
+543 MTDRPIY

-567 SGEAWEKRLKPA
+567 SGEEWEKRLKPA

-585 ATFGDTDYDAKDTL
+585 ATFGDYDVDTL
-599 FLTTDKHGRC
+599 WLTTDKHGRC

-620 NGTYTLRVVEP
+620 NGTYYLRVTEIN
-631 DYESTLRETYNGYCG
+631 YSKWGGTYYDYCG

-716 SIANNFPYADS
+716 SIANDFPYVDS
-727 LVVDDDGLFQFTFT
+727 LAVGDDGLFQFTFT
-741 PQRDDIVAGTPA
+741 PQRDDIAAGTPA

-913 ARGGRVTGNDV
+913 ARGERVTGNDI
-924 VWLRSTPDRG
+924 VWLRSAPDMK

-1048 RIASGDTLDGQPR
+1048 RIASGDTLDGQALKTPQSSGQLPLAR
-1061 NGVEANLCLTMYDKA
+1061 GASVEANLCLTMYDKA
-1076 LDELRDH
+1076 LDELRGH
-1083 RYGFWPWFFESQDV
+1083 RYGFWPWFIESQDV

-1102 GMRTGTMTGKG
+1102 GTRTGTMTGRG
-1113 NLPPF
+1113 NLLPF

-1157 IVDAKT
+1157 VVDAKT

-1176 NGKMV
+1176 NGKKEAV
-1181 TATSTDFDGIFV
+1181 ATTDFDGIFV

-1248 VPVIEVGTAES
+1248 VPVIEVGAPES
-1259 GARLSADDIARM
+1259 GARMSADDIARM

-1303 RTGVNVPKSAIAEFQ
+1303 RTGVNVPKEAIAEIL

-1328 EAPALRKNLSAVALF
+1328 EAPALRKNLSTVALF

-1352 GRVEVSFT
+1352 GRVEVSFS

-1365 TQWQLHGFAWT
+1365 TQWRLHGFAWT

-1424 TVVVTFEV
+1424 NVVVELE
-1432 GSVESGRVT
+1432 VESVKMK
-1441 EWQSGW
+1441 
-1447 EAECRVEAHSSSVV
+1447 AESHVAAHSSSVV
-1461 SFRVPVENDWHM
+1461 SFRIPVENDWHM
-1473 VDYKISATQSLGH
+1473 ADYKISA
-1486 SATQS
+1486 
-1491 LSHSATQSL
+1491 
-1500 SHSVTQPLSHSVTHH
+1500 TQPLSHSVTRR

-1531 RVTTSRLLYI
+1531 RVTTSHLLYI
-1541 AGTTDPAHPKTAS
+1541 AGTTDPARPKTAS
-1554 YSFNFSPLDS
+1554 YSFSFSPLDS
-1564 VSVAFNASPM
+1564 VSVAFNANPM

-1586 HRMPGNLYLANSI
+1586 HRMPGNLYMANSI

-1614 DRKRKVKQVRDDLHN
+1614 ERKRKVKQVRDDLHN
-1629 LLQNQTSRGGWSW
+1629 LLQEQTSQGGWSW

-1659 RLACCTS
+1659 RLARCTS

-1684 DKEVVRCYQQSTQPL
+1684 DKEVVRCYQQSNQPLSHSVTQPL
-1699 NGTQAASLRY
+1699 F
-1709 GAWAASPRSLS
+1709 

-1729 DMFPIAE
+1729 DMFPLAG

-1743 AYDYYYRRCRVQT
+1743 AYDYYYRRLRVQT

-1795 EQQGMYWAGNVG
+1795 EQQGMYWVGNVA
-1807 GYGWHQRPVETA
+1807 GYGWYQRPVETA

-1830 KDWESVNRI
+1830 KDWQSVNRI

-1871 TVRSLPATLT
+1871 TVRSLPAILT
-1881 VNGQPYEEFK
+1881 VNGQSYEEFK

-1904 PATLNFQLENPS
+1904 PATFNFQLENPS

-2048 LWVRHAGTFE
+2048 LWVRHAGTFAS
-2058 GGIGV
+2058 GIGI

-2070 EFRANTPSAKLR
+2070 EFRANTPSVKLR

>member
-79 DYAYSKI
+79 DYAYSKS
-86 PVDSALARYSL
+86 PEDSALARYGRLTRSL
-97 LAHRLQGVDRA
+97 RGADRA

-113 LYQTYRKLYDRFGYL
+113 LYQTYQKLYERFSYRMRNDR
-128 MHNREKPSDDPMRHP
+128 MVSDDPARNP
-143 RFWHWRRMEDTLRVC
+143 RLWHWQRMEDTLRVC

-165 AEALRTAD
+165 AEALLTAD
-173 VRSYSWIGVG
+173 VRNYSWIGVS
-183 ENGAPVADSSL
+183 ENGVPVADSRL

-217 HRRVSALYADGSDE
+217 QQRVSALYADGSDE

-249 LAALDSLK
+249 LAVLDSLK
-257 QHYMPRLQSLEMKA
+257 QYYMPRLQSLEMKA
-271 WMDYRRALCLSYA
+271 WMDYRRALCLSRA
-284 EHKVEAERLCL
+284 ERKVEAERLCL
-295 EVERTYAGTCGAC
+295 EVERTYAGTCGAR
-308 WCRELRREICA
+308 WCHELRLEICA
-319 PGFKVSYNTT
+319 PGFEVSYDVT

-417 CYNDYQSAD
+417 CYNDYQSVD

-439 KMTCL
+439 KMTRL
-444 QPSSGYLVDRVTG
+444 RPSSGYLVDRVTG

-472 LSDRDLHRRQR
+472 LTDRDYRRRRR

-491 FPVSSSRYLFQVANG
+491 FPVSSSRYLFQVARG
-506 LSADVDGYEYEY
+506 LSADVDGYEYNY
-518 GDDLYYRAVRSNMV
+518 SDDLYYSSVRSSFTGTE
-532 AKPDS
+532 KRS
-537 KHLEII
+537 KHLEIV
-543 MADRPIY
+543 MTDRPIY

-585 ATFGDTDYDAKDTL
+585 ATFGDYDADTL
-599 FLTTDKHGRC
+599 WLTTDKHGRC

-631 DYESTLRETYNGYCG
+631 DYESTLRETYYGYCG

-716 SIANNFPYADS
+716 SIANYFPYADS
-727 LVVDDDGLFQFTFT
+727 LAVDDDGLFQFTFT
-741 PQRDDIVAGTPA
+741 PQRDDIAAGTPA

-816 ELYQLRQPDTLRVLH
+816 ELYQLRQPDTLRVPH
-831 RLMQEHPDA
+831 RLMREHPDA

-913 ARGGRVTGNDV
+913 ARGGRVTGNDM
-924 VWLRSTPDRG
+924 VWLRSTPDMK
-934 NPYAAVSVRVGDTV
+934 NPYVAVSVRVGDTV

-1005 VRDGRTFNYQYKA
+1005 VRDGRIFNYQYKS

-1048 RIASGDTLDGQPR
+1048 RIASGDTLDGQALKTPQSSGQLPLTR
-1061 NGVEANLCLTMYDKA
+1061 GAGVEANLCLTMYDKA
-1076 LDELRDH
+1076 LDELRGH
-1083 RYGFWPWFFESQDV
+1083 RYGFWPWFIESQDV

-1102 GMRTGTMTGKG
+1102 GTRTGTMTGKG
-1113 NLPPF
+1113 NLLPF

-1163 GEALPFVAVVLKR
+1163 GEALPFVAVLLKR
-1176 NGKMV
+1176 NGKKEAV
-1181 TATSTDFDGIFV
+1181 ATTDFDGNFI
-1193 INKIPAGEYELEVS
+1193 IKKIPAGEYELEVS

-1248 VPVIEVGTAES
+1248 VPVIEVGAPES
-1259 GARLSADDIARM
+1259 GARMSADDIARM

-1303 RTGVNVPKSAIAEFQ
+1303 RTGVNVPKEAIAEFQ

-1328 EAPALRKNLSAVALF
+1328 EAPTLRKNLSAVALF

-1365 TQWQLHGFAWT
+1365 TQWRLHGFAWT
-1376 DDFQVGVLDRTLY
+1376 DNFQVGVLDRTLY

-1424 TVVVTFEV
+1424 NVEV
-1432 GSVESGRVT
+1432 ELEVESVKRKVESRV
-1441 EWQSGW
+1441 
-1447 EAECRVEAHSSSVV
+1447 AARSSSVV
-1461 SFRVPVENDWHM
+1461 AFRIPVENDWQM
-1473 VDYKISATQSLGH
+1473 AEYKIAATQSLGH

-1491 LSHSATQSL
+1491 LGHSATRR
-1500 SHSVTQPLSHSVTHH
+1500 

-1541 AGTTDPAHPKTAS
+1541 AGTTDPARPKTAS
-1554 YSFNFSPLDS
+1554 YRFSFSPLDS

-1586 HRMPGNLYLANSI
+1586 HRMPGNLYMANSI

-1614 DRKRKVKQVRDDLHN
+1614 ERKRKVKQVRDDMHN
-1629 LLQNQTSRGGWSW
+1629 LLQEQTSQGGWSW

-1684 DKEVVRCYQQSTQPL
+1684 DKEVVGCYQQSPQPLSHSVTQP
-1699 NGTQAASLRY
+1699 
-1709 GAWAASPRSLS
+1709 LS

-1729 DMFPIAE
+1729 DMFPLAE

-1743 AYDYYYRRCRVQT
+1743 AYDYYYRHCRVQT
-1756 AQELSLMSQ
+1756 EQELSLMSQ

-1795 EQQGMYWAGNVG
+1795 EQQGMYWVGNVA
-1807 GYGWHQRPVETA
+1807 GYGWYQRPVETA

-1862 AALLRQPAD
+1862 AALVRQPAD
-1871 TVRSLPATLT
+1871 TVRSLSATLT

-1898 AGAPKE
+1898 AGAPS
-1904 PATLNFQLENPS
+1904 ASANSQFSTFNFQLENPS

-1943 LRKTL
+1943 LRKTF

-2000 STASGWQWCCGVGS
+2000 STASGWQWH
-2014 ADNDGLRYYVDVR
+2014 DGLRYYVDVR

-2048 LWVRHAGTFE
+2048 LWVRQAGTFE
-2058 GGIGV
+2058 DGIGV

>member
-79 DYAYSKI
+79 DYAYSKS
-86 PVDSALARYSL
+86 PEDSALARYGRLTRSL
-97 LAHRLQGVDRA
+97 RGADRA

-113 LYQTYRKLYDRFGYL
+113 LYQTYQKLYERFSYRMRNDR
-128 MHNREKPSDDPMRHP
+128 MVSDDPARNP
-143 RFWHWRRMEDTLRVC
+143 RLWHWQRMEDTLRVC
-158 VDSVLAQ
+158 ADSVLAQ

-173 VRSYSWIGVG
+173 VQNYGWIGVG
-183 ENGAPVADSSL
+183 ETGMPVADSSL

-203 SPCHAFSDSLEQSL
+203 SKCRACSDSLVLTIRQ
-217 HRRVSALYADGSDE
+217 RVEALYADGSDE

-271 WMDYRRALCLSYA
+271 WMDYRRALCLSRA
-284 EHKVEAERLCL
+284 ERKVEAEQLCL
-295 EVERTYAGTCGAC
+295 EVERTYAGTCGAR
-308 WCRELRREICA
+308 WCRELRLEICA
-319 PGFKVSYNTT
+319 PGFEVSYDVT

-358 PDSLRRAHRMDTLRT
+358 PDSLRRTHRMDTLRT

-417 CYNDYQSAD
+417 CYNDYQSVD
-426 AVFIAYNFDRAAG
+426 AVFIAYNFDRAPG
-439 KMTCL
+439 KHTRL

-457 QPLVGRRVTLHLEGT
+457 QPLVGRRVTLHLEGS
-472 LSDRDLHRRQR
+472 LSVRDYRRRRR

-491 FPVSSSRYLFQVANG
+491 FPVSSSRYLFQVAHG
-506 LSADVDGYEYEY
+506 LSADVDGYEYNY
-518 GDDLYYRAVRSNMV
+518 SDDLYYSSVRSRFTGTE
-532 AKPDS
+532 KRS
-537 KHLEII
+537 KHLEIV
-543 MADRPIY
+543 MTDRPIY

-631 DYESTLRETYNGYCG
+631 DYESALRETYYGYCM

-716 SIANNFPYADS
+716 SIANDFPYADS
-727 LVVDDDGLFQFTFT
+727 LAVDDDGLFQFTFT
-741 PQRDDIVAGTPA
+741 PQRDDIAAGTPA

-758 YTAYVRVMDADG
+758 YTAYVRVIDADG

-924 VWLRSTPDRG
+924 VWLRSTPDMK

-1005 VRDGRTFNYQYKA
+1005 VRDGRTFNYQYRA

-1048 RIASGDTLDGQPR
+1048 RIASGDTLDGQALKTPQSSGQLPLAR
-1061 NGVEANLCLTMYDKA
+1061 GAGVEANLCLTMYDKA
-1076 LDELRDH
+1076 LDELRGH
-1083 RYGFWPWFFESQDV
+1083 RYGFWPWFIESQDV

-1102 GMRTGTMTGKG
+1102 GTRTGTMTGRG
-1113 NLPPF
+1113 NLLPF

-1131 GLALPSSDDYCR
+1131 GLALPSSDDFCR

-1176 NGKMV
+1176 NGKKEAV
-1181 TATSTDFDGIFV
+1181 ATTDFDGIFV

-1234 TATSLECVEIVADK
+1234 TATSLECVEIVEDR
-1248 VPVIEVGTAES
+1248 VPVIEVGAPES

-1424 TVVVTFEV
+1424 NVVVAFEV
-1432 GSVESGRVT
+1432 ESVKRKVESRV
-1441 EWQSGW
+1441 
-1447 EAECRVEAHSSSVV
+1447 AARSSSVV
-1461 SFRVPVENDWHM
+1461 SFQVPVGDDWHM
-1473 VDYKISATQSLGH
+1473 AEYKIVATQSLGH
-1486 SATQS
+1486 SATQPP
-1491 LSHSATQSL
+1491 SHSAT
-1500 SHSVTQPLSHSVTHH
+1500 HR

-1541 AGTTDPAHPKTAS
+1541 AGTTDPARPKTAS
-1554 YSFNFSPLDS
+1554 YSFSFSPLDS

-1614 DRKRKVKQVRDDLHN
+1614 ERKRKVKQVRDDMHN
-1629 LLQNQTSRGGWSW
+1629 LLQNQTSQGGWSW

-1684 DKEVVRCYQQSTQPL
+1684 DKEVVGCYQQSTQPL

-1720 TLFARSFYL
+1720 ILFARSFYL
-1729 DMFPIAE
+1729 DMFPLAG

-1743 AYDYYYRRCRVQT
+1743 AYDYYYRRLRVQT
-1756 AQELSLMSQ
+1756 EQELSLMSQ

-1795 EQQGMYWAGNVG
+1795 EQQGMYWVGNVA
-1807 GYGWHQRPVETA
+1807 GYGWYQRPVETA

-1862 AALLRQPAD
+1862 AALLRQSPWSAGVPAGTD
-1871 TVRSLPATLT
+1871 RHATLT
-1881 VNGQPYEEFK
+1881 VNGQSVERWRPAGNTL
-1891 QSHAGED
+1891 HAGED
-1898 AGAPKE
+1898 AGAPN
-1904 PATLNFQLENPS
+1904 ASANSQFSTFNFQLENPS

-2000 STASGWQWCCGVGS
+2000 STASGWQW
-2014 ADNDGLRYYVDVR
+2014 NDGLRYYVDVR

-2048 LWVRHAGTFE
+2048 LWVRHAGTFAS
-2058 GGIGV
+2058 GIGI

-2070 EFRANTPSAKLR
+2070 EFRANTSSAKLR

>member
-79 DYAYSKI
+79 DYAYSKS
-86 PVDSALARYSL
+86 PEDSALARYS
-97 LAHRLQGVDRA
+97 RLTRSLRGADRA

-113 LYQTYRKLYDRFGYL
+113 LYQTYQKLYERFSYRMRNDR
-128 MHNREKPSDDPMRHP
+128 MVSDDPARNP
-143 RFWHWRRMEDTLRVC
+143 RLWHWRRMEDTLRVC

-165 AEALRTAD
+165 AEALLTAD
-173 VRSYSWIGVG
+173 VRNYSWIGVG
-183 ENGAPVADSSL
+183 ENGVPVADSSL

-217 HRRVSALYADGSDE
+217 QQRVSVLYADGSDE

-249 LAALDSLK
+249 LAVLDSLK

-271 WMDYRRALCLSYA
+271 WMDYRRALCLSRA
-284 EHKVEAERLCL
+284 ERKVEAERLCL
-295 EVERTYAGTCGAC
+295 EVERTYAGTCGAR
-308 WCRELRREICA
+308 WCRELRREIFA
-319 PGFKVSYNTT
+319 PGFEVSYDVT

-358 PDSLRRAHRMDTLRT
+358 PDSLRRANRLDTLRT

-439 KMTCL
+439 KMTRL

-457 QPLVGRRVTLHLEGT
+457 QPLVGRRVTLHLEGSLT
-472 LSDRDLHRRQR
+472 DRDYTRRRR
-483 TDKEGYFH
+483 TDKEGYFQ
-491 FPVSSSRYLFQVANG
+491 FPVSSSRYLFQVARG
-506 LSADVDGYEYEY
+506 LSADVDGYEYNY
-518 GDDLYYRAVRSNMV
+518 SDDLYYSSVRSRFSGTE
-532 AKPDS
+532 KRS

-579 SKVRLL
+579 SKVKLL
-585 ATFGDTDYDAKDTL
+585 ATFGDTDYDAIDTL
-599 FLTTDKHGRC
+599 LLTTDKHGCC

-631 DYESTLRETYNGYCG
+631 DYESTLRETYYGYCG

-665 EGAADTGSARRFG
+665 EGTADTGSARRFG
-678 QPITVYGAAMSFS
+678 QSITVYGAAMSFS

-716 SIANNFPYADS
+716 SIANDFPYADS
-727 LVVDDDGLFQFTFT
+727 LAVDDDGLFQFTFT
-741 PQRDDIVAGTPA
+741 PQRDDIAAGTPA

-831 RLMQEHPDA
+831 RLMREHPDA

-913 ARGGRVTGNDV
+913 ARGERVTGNDI
-924 VWLRSTPDRG
+924 VWLRSTPDMK
-934 NPYAAVSVRVGDTV
+934 NPYTAVSVRVGDTV

-976 MVLDSSR
+976 MMLDSSR

-1005 VRDGRTFNYQYKA
+1005 VRDGRTFNYQYRA
-1018 FVVRPDLRL
+1018 FVDRPDLRL

-1048 RIASGDTLDGQPR
+1048 RIASGDTLDGQALKTPQSSGQLPLTR
-1061 NGVEANLCLTMYDKA
+1061 GAGVEANLCLTMYDKA
-1076 LDELRDH
+1076 LDELRGH
-1083 RYGFWPWFFESQDV
+1083 RYGFWPWYIESQDV

-1102 GMRTGTMTGKG
+1102 GTRTGTMTGRG
-1113 NLPPF
+1113 NLLSF

-1176 NGKMV
+1176 NGKKEAV
-1181 TATSTDFDGIFV
+1181 ATTDFDGNFV

-1248 VPVIEVGTAES
+1248 VPVIEVGAPES
-1259 GARLSADDIARM
+1259 GARMSADDIARM

-1280 AAVGGMGY
+1280 ATVGGMGY

-1303 RTGVNVPKSAIAEFQ
+1303 RTGVNVPKEAIAEIQ

-1365 TQWQLHGFAWT
+1365 TQWRLHGFAWT
-1376 DDFQVGVLDRTLY
+1376 DDFKVGVLDRTLY

-1424 TVVVTFEV
+1424 NVVVELE
-1432 GSVESGRVT
+1432 VESVKRKVESRV
-1441 EWQSGW
+1441 
-1447 EAECRVEAHSSSVV
+1447 AARSSSVV
-1461 SFRVPVENDWHM
+1461 AFRVPVGDDWHM
-1473 VDYKISATQSLGH
+1473 ADYKISATQSLGH
-1486 SATQS
+1486 SATQP
-1491 LSHSATQSL
+1491 LSHSAT
-1500 SHSVTQPLSHSVTHH
+1500 HR

-1541 AGTTDPAHPKTAS
+1541 AGTTDPARPKTAS
-1554 YSFNFSPLDS
+1554 YSFSFSPLDS

-1586 HRMPGNLYLANSI
+1586 HRMPGNLYMANSI

-1614 DRKRKVKQVRDDLHN
+1614 ERKRKVKQVRDDMHN
-1629 LLQNQTSRGGWSW
+1629 LLQEQTSQGGWSW

-1699 NGTQAASLRY
+1699 SHLATQ
-1709 GAWAASPRSLS
+1709 PLS

-1729 DMFPIAE
+1729 DMFPLAG

-1743 AYDYYYRRCRVQT
+1743 AYDYYYRRLRVQT
-1756 AQELSLMSQ
+1756 EQELSLMSQ

-1795 EQQGMYWAGNVG
+1795 EQQGMYWVGNVV

-1839 QQWILS
+1839 QQWLLS

-1871 TVRSLPATLT
+1871 TVRSLSATLT

-1898 AGAPKE
+1898 AGAPS
-1904 PATLNFQLENPS
+1904 ASANSQFSTFNFQLENPS

-1961 PDAVLHVGDRVR
+1961 PDDVLHVGDRVR

-2000 STASGWQWCCGVGS
+2000 STASGWQW
-2014 ADNDGLRYYVDVR
+2014 NDGLRYYVDVR

-2082 VAD
+2082 IVD

>member
-59 QALQKGGS
+59 QASQKGGS

-79 DYAYSKI
+79 DYAYSKN
-86 PVDSALARYSL
+86 PEDSALARYS
-97 LAHRLQGVDRA
+97 RLTRSLRGADRA

-113 LYQTYRKLYDRFGYL
+113 LYQTYQKLYERFSYRMRNDR
-128 MHNREKPSDDPMRHP
+128 MVSDDPARNP
-143 RFWHWRRMEDTLRVC
+143 RLWHWRRMEDTLRVC

-165 AEALRTAD
+165 AEALLTAD
-173 VRSYSWIGVG
+173 VRNYSWIGVG
-183 ENGAPVADSSL
+183 ENGVPVADSRL

-217 HRRVSALYADGSDE
+217 QQRVSALYADGSDE

-249 LAALDSLK
+249 LAVLDSLK
-257 QHYMPRLQSLEMKA
+257 QHYMPRIQSLEMKA
-271 WMDYRRALCLSYA
+271 WMDYRRALCLSRA
-284 EHKVEAERLCL
+284 ERKVEAERLCL
-295 EVERTYAGTCGAC
+295 EVERTYAGTCGAR

-319 PGFKVSYNTT
+319 PGFEVSYDVT

-417 CYNDYQSAD
+417 CYNDYQSVD

-439 KMTCL
+439 KMTRL

-472 LSDRDLHRRQR
+472 LTDRDYRRRQR
-483 TDKEGYFH
+483 TDKEGYFQ
-491 FPVSSSRYLFQVANG
+491 FPVSSSRYLFQVARG
-506 LSADVDGYEYEY
+506 LSADVDGYEYNY
-518 GDDLYYRAVRSNMV
+518 SDDLYYSSVRSRFTGTE
-532 AKPDS
+532 KRS
-537 KHLEII
+537 KHLEIV
-543 MADRPIY
+543 MTDRPIY

-579 SKVRLL
+579 SKVKLL

-716 SIANNFPYADS
+716 SIANDFPYADS
-727 LVVDDDGLFQFTFT
+727 LAVGDDGLFQFTFT
-741 PQRDDIVAGTPA
+741 PQRDDIAAGTPA

-848 FREAFPHLAFSPEEG
+848 FREVFPHLAFSPEEG

-990 VTSDMKD
+990 VTSDMRD

-1005 VRDGRTFNYQYKA
+1005 VRDGRTFNYQYRA

-1048 RIASGDTLDGQPR
+1048 RIASGDTLDGQALKTPQSSGQLPLTR
-1061 NGVEANLCLTMYDKA
+1061 GAGVEANLCLTMYDKA
-1076 LDELRDH
+1076 LDELRYH
-1083 RYGFWPWFFESQDV
+1083 HYGFWPRFIESHDV

-1102 GMRTGTMTGKG
+1102 GTRSGTMTGRG
-1113 NLPPF
+1113 NLLPF

-1163 GEALPFVAVVLKR
+1163 GEALPFVNVVLKR

-1181 TATSTDFDGIFV
+1181 TGTTTDFDGIFV

-1207 YVGYKRLNQRVTIGA
+1207 FVGYKRLNQRVTIGA

-1234 TATSLECVEIVADK
+1234 TASSLECVEIVADK
-1248 VPVIEVGTAES
+1248 VPVIEVGAPES

-1303 RTGVNVPKSAIAEFQ
+1303 RTGVNVPKSAIAEIQ

-1376 DDFQVGVLDRTLY
+1376 DEFQVGVLDRTLY

-1424 TVVVTFEV
+1424 NVEVVLE
-1432 GSVESGRVT
+1432 VESVKRKVESRV
-1441 EWQSGW
+1441 
-1447 EAECRVEAHSSSVV
+1447 AARSSSVV
-1461 SFRVPVENDWHM
+1461 AFRVPVGDDWHM
-1473 VDYKISATQSLGH
+1473 ADYKISATQSLGH
-1486 SATQS
+1486 SATQP
-1491 LSHSATQSL
+1491 LSHSA
-1500 SHSVTQPLSHSVTHH
+1500 THH

-1541 AGTTDPAHPKTAS
+1541 AGTTDPARPKTAS

-1586 HRMPGNLYLANSI
+1586 HRMPGNLYMANSI

-1614 DRKRKVKQVRDDLHN
+1614 ERKRKVKQVRDDLHS
-1629 LLQNQTSRGGWSW
+1629 LLQEQTSQGGWSW

-1659 RLACCTS
+1659 RLARCTS

-1699 NGTQAASLRY
+1699 SHSATQ
-1709 GAWAASPRSLS
+1709 PLS

-1729 DMFPIAE
+1729 DMFPLAE

-1743 AYDYYYRRCRVQT
+1743 AYDYYYRRLRVQS

-1774 MGDTAE
+1774 MGDTVE

-1795 EQQGMYWAGNVG
+1795 EQQGMYWVGNVA
-1807 GYGWHQRPVETA
+1807 GYGWYQRPVETA

-1862 AALLRQPAD
+1862 AALVRQPAD
-1871 TVRSLPATLT
+1871 TVRSLSATLT

-1898 AGAPKE
+1898 AGAPS
-1904 PATLNFQLENPS
+1904 AAVNSQFSTFNFQLENPS

-2000 STASGWQWCCGVGS
+2000 STASGWQWK
-2014 ADNDGLRYYVDVR
+2014 DGLRYYVDVR

-2070 EFRANTPSAKLR
+2070 EFRANTPSTKLR

>member
-79 DYAYSKI
+79 DYAYSKS
-86 PVDSALARYSL
+86 PEDSALARYGRLTRSL
-97 LAHRLQGVDRA
+97 RGADRA

-113 LYQTYRKLYDRFGYL
+113 LYQTYQKLYERFSYRMRNDR
-128 MHNREKPSDDPMRHP
+128 MVSDDPARNP
-143 RFWHWRRMEDTLRVC
+143 RLWHWQRMEDTLRVC

-165 AEALRTAD
+165 AEALLTAD
-173 VRSYSWIGVG
+173 VRNYSWIGVG
-183 ENGAPVADSSL
+183 ENGVPVADSRL

-203 SPCHAFSDSLEQSL
+203 SPCHAFSDSLEQWL
-217 HRRVSALYADGSDE
+217 QQRVSALYADGSDE

-249 LAALDSLK
+249 LAVLDSLK
-257 QHYMPRLQSLEMKA
+257 QHYMPRIQSLEMKA
-271 WMDYRRALCLSYA
+271 WMDYRRALCLSRA
-284 EHKVEAERLCL
+284 ERKVEAERLCL
-295 EVERTYAGTCGAC
+295 EVERTYAGTCGAR

-319 PGFKVSYNTT
+319 SGFEVSYDVT
-329 ESSRRSRLAMVEGR
+329 ESSSRSRLAMVEGR

-417 CYNDYQSAD
+417 CYNDYQSVD
-426 AVFIAYNFDRAAG
+426 ATFITYAFDRAPG
-439 KMTCL
+439 KHTRL

-457 QPLVGRRVTLHLEGT
+457 QPLVGRRVTLHLEGSLT
-472 LSDRDLHRRQR
+472 DRDYTRRQR

-491 FPVSSSRYLFQVANG
+491 FPVSSSRYLFQVARG
-506 LSADVDGYEYEY
+506 LSADVDGYEYNY
-518 GDDLYYRAVRSNMV
+518 SDDLYYGSVRSSFTGTE
-532 AKPDS
+532 KRS
-537 KHLEII
+537 KHLEIV
-543 MADRPIY
+543 MTDRPIY

-567 SGEAWEKRLKPA
+567 SGEEWEKRLKPA
-579 SKVRLL
+579 SKVKLL

-631 DYESTLRETYNGYCG
+631 DYESTLRETYYGYCG

-716 SIANNFPYADS
+716 SIANDFPYADS
-727 LVVDDDGLFQFTFT
+727 LAVDDDGLFQFTFT
-741 PQRDDIVAGTPA
+741 PQRDDIAAGTPA

-934 NPYAAVSVRVGDTV
+934 NPYAAVGVRVGDTV

-976 MVLDSSR
+976 MMLDSSR

-1048 RIASGDTLDGQPR
+1048 RIASGDTLDGQALKTPQASGQLPLAR
-1061 NGVEANLCLTMYDKA
+1061 GAGVEANLCLTMYDKA
-1076 LDELRDH
+1076 LDELRGR
-1083 RYGFWPWFFESQDV
+1083 RYGFWPWFIESQDV

-1102 GMRTGTMTGKG
+1102 GTRTGTMTGRG
-1113 NLPPF
+1113 NLLPF

-1131 GLALPSSDDYCR
+1131 GLALPSSDDFCR

-1163 GEALPFVAVVLKR
+1163 GEALPFVNVVLKR
-1176 NGKMV
+1176 NGKKEAV
-1181 TATSTDFDGIFV
+1181 ATTDFDGIFV

-1207 YVGYKRLNQRVTIGA
+1207 FVGYKRLNQRVTIGA
-1222 GVGQRWNIALSS
+1222 GVGQRWNIALSC
-1234 TATSLECVEIVADK
+1234 TATSLDCVEIVADK
-1248 VPVIEVGTAES
+1248 VPVIEVGAPES
-1259 GARLSADDIARM
+1259 GARMSADDIARM

-1376 DDFQVGVLDRTLY
+1376 DEFQVGVLDRTLY

-1424 TVVVTFEV
+1424 NVVVEFEV
-1432 GSVESGRVT
+1432 ESVESGRVT

-1461 SFRVPVENDWHM
+1461 SFRVPVGDDWHM
-1473 VDYKISATQSLGH
+1473 AEYKIAATQSLGH
-1486 SATQS
+1486 SATQP
-1491 LSHSATQSL
+1491 LGHSATR
-1500 SHSVTQPLSHSVTHH
+1500 H

-1531 RVTTSRLLYI
+1531 CVTTSHLLYI
-1541 AGTTDPAHPKTAS
+1541 AGTTDPARPKTAS
-1554 YSFNFSPLDS
+1554 YSFSFSPLDS

-1586 HRMPGNLYLANSI
+1586 HRMPGNLYMANSI

-1614 DRKRKVKQVRDDLHN
+1614 ERKRMVKQVRDDLHN
-1629 LLQNQTSRGGWSW
+1629 LLQDQTSRGGWSW

-1659 RLACCTS
+1659 RLARCTS

-1699 NGTQAASLRY
+1699 SHSATQ
-1709 GAWAASPRSLS
+1709 PLS

-1729 DMFPIAE
+1729 DMFPLAE

-1756 AQELSLMSQ
+1756 DPELSLMSQ

-1795 EQQGMYWAGNVG
+1795 EQQGMYWVGNVA
-1807 GYGWHQRPVETA
+1807 GYGWYQRPVETA

-1862 AALLRQPAD
+1862 AALVRQPAD
-1871 TVRSLPATLT
+1871 TVRFLPATLT

-1904 PATLNFQLENPS
+1904 LATFNFQLENPS

-1948 SLVAADGSLRLLG
+1948 GLVAADGSLRLLG

-2000 STASGWQWCCGVGS
+2000 STASGWQW
-2014 ADNDGLRYYVDVR
+2014 NDGLRYYVDVR

-2048 LWVRHAGTFE
+2048 LWVRHAGTFAS
-2058 GGIGV
+2058 GIGV

>member
-1 MEYKHIV
+1 MAYIRIV
-8 MKGRRFF
+8 VIVV
-15 ALAVFVVSAFSVYG
+15 AVFSALSARG
-29 QKDFGGSRLDT
+29 QDIFCRLDS
-40 LIGNG
+40 LIGNR

-79 DYAYSKI
+79 DYAYSKS
-86 PVDSALARYSL
+86 PEDSALARYSL

-113 LYQTYRKLYDRFGYL
+113 LYQTYRKLYDRFGYR
-128 MHNREKPSDDPMRHP
+128 MHNREKPSDDPELPPVR
-143 RFWHWRRMEDTLRVC
+143 WHWQRMEDTLRVC

-165 AEALRTAD
+165 AEALRTSDA
-173 VRSYSWIGVG
+173 RNYGWIGVG
-183 ENGAPVADSSL
+183 ENSAPVADSSL

-203 SPCHAFSDSLEQSL
+203 SPCHAFSDSLELSL

-236 DLYRLEGNYHDSV
+236 DLYRLEGNCHDSV

-257 QHYMPRLQSLEMKA
+257 QYYMPRLQSLEMKA
-271 WMDYRRALCLSYA
+271 WIDYRRALCLSYV
-284 EHKVEAERLCL
+284 ERKVEAERLCL
-295 EVERTYAGTCGAC
+295 EVERTYAGTCGAR

-343 NMRWVDF
+343 NMPWVDF

-358 PDSLRRAHRMDTLRT
+358 PDSLRRAHRLDTLRT

-390 LTHRHLVALPPVPQG
+390 LTHRHMVALPPVPQG

-417 CYNDYQSAD
+417 CYDDYQSVD
-426 AVFIAYNFDRAAG
+426 ATFITYAFDCAAG
-439 KMTCL
+439 KMTRL
-444 QPSSGYLVDRVTG
+444 QPSSGYLVDRMTG
-457 QPLVGRRVTLHLEGT
+457 QPLAGRRVTLHLEGT
-472 LSDRDLHRRQR
+472 LTDRDYRRRQR

-491 FPVSSSRYLFQVANG
+491 FPVSSSRYMLQVANG

-518 GDDLYYRAVRSNMV
+518 GNGLYSRHVWSNV
-532 AKPDS
+532 VDKPDA
-537 KHLEII
+537 KHLEIV
-543 MADRPIY
+543 MTDRPIY

-585 ATFGDTDYDAKDTL
+585 ARFDNVYDEVFDTL
-599 FLTTDKHGRC
+599 WLTTDKHGCC

-620 NGTYTLRVVEP
+620 NGTYSLRVGEP
-631 DYESTLRETYNGYCG
+631 DYESSLWETYNGYCR

-703 VSCERMVDPWQST
+703 VSCERMVDPWHST
-716 SIANNFPYADS
+716 SIANDFPYADS
-727 LVVDDDGLFQFTFT
+727 LAVGDDGLFQFTFT
-741 PQRDDIVAGTPA
+741 PQRDDIAAGTPA

-758 YTAYVRVMDADG
+758 YTAYVRVIDADG

-831 RLMQEHPDA
+831 RLMREHPDA

-924 VWLRSTPDRG
+924 VWLRSTPDMK
-934 NPYAAVSVRVGDTV
+934 NPYVAVSVRVGDTV

-1018 FVVRPDLRL
+1018 YVVRPDLRL

-1048 RIASGDTLDGQPR
+1048 RIASGDTLDGQALKTPQSSGQLPLAR
-1061 NGVEANLCLTMYDKA
+1061 GAGVEANLCLTMYDKA
-1076 LDELRDH
+1076 LDELQDH

-1102 GMRTGTMTGKG
+1102 GTRTGTMTGRG
-1113 NLPPF
+1113 NLPP
-1118 SGRQIA
+1118 SSSQLIA

-1163 GEALPFVAVVLKR
+1163 GEVLPFVNVVLKR
-1176 NGKMV
+1176 NGRSV
-1181 TATSTDFDGIFV
+1181 TGSTTDLDGIFV
-1193 INKIPAGEYELEVS
+1193 MRAIPAGEYELEVIT
-1207 YVGYKRLNQRVTIGA
+1207 VGYKRLNQRVTIGA
-1222 GVGQRWNIALSS
+1222 GISQRWNIALSS
-1234 TATSLECVEIVADK
+1234 TATSLECVEIVADE

-1259 GARLSADDIARM
+1259 GTRLSADDIARM
-1271 PGNSVEEIV
+1271 PGNSVESIV
-1280 AAVGGMGY
+1280 AAVGGIGY
-1288 SDARGEVTMQGGVRK
+1288 SDARVTMQGNVRKRTK
-1303 RTGVNVPKSAIAEFQ
+1303 RTGVNVPKEAIAEIQ

-1365 TQWQLHGFAWT
+1365 TQWRLHGFAWT

-1424 TVVVTFEV
+1424 TVVVELE
-1432 GSVESGRVT
+1432 VESVKR
-1441 EWQSGW
+1441 
-1447 EAECRVEAHSSSVV
+1447 EAESHVAAHSSSVV
-1461 SFRVPVENDWHM
+1461 SFRIPVENGWHM
-1473 VDYKISATQSLGH
+1473 ADYKIAATQSV
-1486 SATQS
+1486 
-1491 LSHSATQSL
+1491 SHSATRR
-1500 SHSVTQPLSHSVTHH
+1500 

-1541 AGTTDPAHPKTAS
+1541 AGTTDPASPKTAS
-1554 YSFNFSPLDS
+1554 YSFSFSPLDS

-1586 HRMPGNLYLANSI
+1586 HRMPGNLYMANSI

-1614 DRKRKVKQVRDDLHN
+1614 ERKRKVEQVRDDLRN
-1629 LLQNQTSRGGWSW
+1629 LLQEQTSQGGWSW
-1642 MPGGKETSLHIT
+1642 MPGGKKTSLHIT

-1659 RLACCTS
+1659 RLARCTS

-1675 YWKTAVAAL
+1675 YWEIATAVAAL
-1684 DKEVVRCYQQSTQPL
+1684 DKEVVRGYQQSTANPQ
-1699 NGTQAASLRY
+1699 
-1709 GAWAASPRSLS
+1709 LS

-1729 DMFPIAE
+1729 DKFPLAG

-1743 AYDYYYRRCRVQT
+1743 AYDYYYRRCRVQSE
-1756 AQELSLMSQ
+1756 QELSLMSQ
-1765 GQLALLMLR
+1765 GQFALLMLR

-1795 EQQGMYWAGNVG
+1795 EQQGMYWVKNVG

-1871 TVRSLPATLT
+1871 NVRPHPATLT

-1891 QSHAGED
+1891 RED
-1898 AGAPKE
+1898 AGAPN
-1904 PATLNFQLENPS
+1904 ASANSQFSTFNFQLENPS

-2000 STASGWQWCCGVGS
+2000 STASGWQW
-2014 ADNDGLRYYVDVR
+2014 NDGLHYYVDVR

-2070 EFRANTPSAKLR
+2070 EFRANTPSVKLR

>member
-79 DYAYSKI
+79 DYAYSKS
-86 PVDSALARYSL
+86 PEDSALARYGRLTRSL
-97 LAHRLQGVDRA
+97 RGADRA

-113 LYQTYRKLYDRFGYL
+113 LYQTYQKLYERFSYRMRNDR
-128 MHNREKPSDDPMRHP
+128 MVSDDPARNP
-143 RFWHWRRMEDTLRVC
+143 RLWHWRRMEDTLRVC

-165 AEALRTAD
+165 AEALLTAD
-173 VRSYSWIGVG
+173 VRNYSWIGVG
-183 ENGAPVADSSL
+183 ENGVPVADSRL

-217 HRRVSALYADGSDE
+217 QQRVSALYADGSDE

-249 LAALDSLK
+249 LAVLDSLK

-271 WMDYRRALCLSYA
+271 WMDYRRALCLSRA
-284 EHKVEAERLCL
+284 ERKVEAERLCL
-295 EVERTYAGTCGAC
+295 EVERTYAGTCGAR

-319 PGFKVSYNTT
+319 PGFEVSYDVT

-358 PDSLRRAHRMDTLRT
+358 PDSLRRANRLDTLRT

-417 CYNDYQSAD
+417 CYNDYQSVD
-426 AVFIAYNFDRAAG
+426 ATFITYAFDRAPG
-439 KMTCL
+439 KHTRL

-472 LSDRDLHRRQR
+472 LSDRDYRRRQR
-483 TDKEGYFH
+483 TDKEGYFQ
-491 FPVSSSRYLFQVANG
+491 FPVSSSRYLFQVARG
-506 LSADVDGYEYEY
+506 LSADVDGYEYNY
-518 GDDLYYRAVRSNMV
+518 SDDLYYSSVRSSFTGTE
-532 AKPDS
+532 KRS
-537 KHLEII
+537 KHLEIV
-543 MADRPIY
+543 MTDRPIY

-567 SGEAWEKRLKPA
+567 SGEVWEKRLKPA
-579 SKVRLL
+579 SKVKLL

-631 DYESTLRETYNGYCG
+631 DYESTLRETYYGYCG

-665 EGAADTGSARRFG
+665 EGSADMGSARRFG

-716 SIANNFPYADS
+716 SIANDFPYTDS

-741 PQRDDIVAGTPA
+741 PQRDDIAAGTPA

-758 YTAYVRVMDADG
+758 YTAYVRVIDADG

-784 DGYCVVTTDDLS
+784 DGYCMVTTDDLS

-831 RLMQEHPDA
+831 RLMREHPDA

-913 ARGGRVTGNDV
+913 ARGGRVTGNDM

-934 NPYAAVSVRVGDTV
+934 NPYVAVSVRVGDTV

-990 VTSDMKD
+990 VTDDMKD

-1005 VRDGRTFNYQYKA
+1005 VRDGRTFNYQYRA
-1018 FVVRPDLRL
+1018 FVDRPDLRL

-1048 RIASGDTLDGQPR
+1048 RIASGDTLDGQALKTPQSSGQLPLAR
-1061 NGVEANLCLTMYDKA
+1061 GAGVEANLCLTMYDKA
-1076 LDELRDH
+1076 LDELRGH
-1083 RYGFWPWFFESQDV
+1083 RYGFWPWFIESQDV

-1102 GMRTGTMTGKG
+1102 GTRTGTMTGRG
-1113 NLPPF
+1113 NLLPF

-1157 IVDAKT
+1157 VVDAKT

-1176 NGKMV
+1176 NGKKEAV
-1181 TATSTDFDGIFV
+1181 ATTDFDGIFV

-1222 GVGQRWNIALSS
+1222 GVGQRWNIALSC
-1234 TATSLECVEIVADK
+1234 TVTSLECVEIVADK
-1248 VPVIEVGTAES
+1248 VPVIEVGAPES
-1259 GARLSADDIARM
+1259 GARMSADDIARM

-1365 TQWQLHGFAWT
+1365 TQWRLHGFAWT

-1424 TVVVTFEV
+1424 TVVVVLE
-1432 GSVESGRVT
+1432 VESVKRKVESRV
-1441 EWQSGW
+1441 
-1447 EAECRVEAHSSSVV
+1447 AARSSSVV
-1461 SFRVPVENDWHM
+1461 SFRIPVGDDWHM
-1473 VDYKISATQSLGH
+1473 ADYKISATQSLGH
-1486 SATQS
+1486 SAT
-1491 LSHSATQSL
+1491 HR
-1500 SHSVTQPLSHSVTHH
+1500 

-1541 AGTTDPAHPKTAS
+1541 AGTTDPARPKTAS

-1586 HRMPGNLYLANSI
+1586 HRMPGNLYMANSI

-1614 DRKRKVKQVRDDLHN
+1614 ERKRKVKQVRDDLHS
-1629 LLQNQTSRGGWSW
+1629 LLQEQTSQGGWSW

-1659 RLACCTS
+1659 RLARCTS

-1699 NGTQAASLRY
+1699 SHSATQ
-1709 GAWAASPRSLS
+1709 PLS

-1729 DMFPIAE
+1729 DMFPLAG

-1743 AYDYYYRRCRVQT
+1743 AYDYYYRHCRAQT
-1756 AQELSLMSQ
+1756 EQELSLMSQ

-1774 MGDTAE
+1774 MGDTVE

-1795 EQQGMYWAGNVG
+1795 EQQGMYWVGNVA

-1862 AALLRQPAD
+1862 AALVRQPAD
-1871 TVRSLPATLT
+1871 TVRSLSATLT

-1898 AGAPKE
+1898 AGAPS
-1904 PATLNFQLENPS
+1904 AAVNSQFSTFNFQLENPS

-1923 VFCSRELPLDS
+1923 VFCCRELPLDS

-1948 SLVAADGSLRLLG
+1948 SLVNADGSLRLLG

-2000 STASGWQWCCGVGS
+2000 STASGWQWK
-2014 ADNDGLRYYVDVR
+2014 DGLRYYVDVR

>member
-1 MEYKHIV
+1 MAYIRIAV
-8 MKGRRFF
+8 VVV
-15 ALAVFVVSAFSVYG
+15 AVFSALSARG
-29 QKDFGGSRLDT
+29 QDIFCRLDS
-40 LIGNG
+40 LIGNR

-79 DYAYSKI
+79 DYAYSKS
-86 PVDSALARYSL
+86 PEDSALARYGRLTRSL
-97 LAHRLQGVDRA
+97 WGADRA

-113 LYQTYRKLYDRFGYL
+113 LYQTYQKLYERFFYRMRNDR
-128 MHNREKPSDDPMRHP
+128 MVSDDPARNP
-143 RFWHWRRMEDTLRVC
+143 RLWHWQRMEDTLLVC

-173 VRSYSWIGVG
+173 VRSYSWIGGG
-183 ENGAPVADSSL
+183 ENGVPVADSSL

-203 SPCHAFSDSLEQSL
+203 SPCHAFSDSLEQAL
-217 HRRVSALYADGSDE
+217 HQRVSALYADGSDE

-236 DLYRLEGNYHDSV
+236 DLYRLEGNCHDSV

-284 EHKVEAERLCL
+284 ERKVEAERLCL
-295 EVERTYAGTCGAC
+295 EVERTYAGTCGAR
-308 WCRELRREICA
+308 WCHELRREICA
-319 PGFKVSYNTT
+319 PGFKVSYNIT

-405 DYYLVAMTDSLF
+405 DYYLVAMTDSLL
-417 CYNDYQSAD
+417 CYDDYQSVD

-439 KMTCL
+439 KMTRL

-457 QPLVGRRVTLHLEGT
+457 QPLAGRRVTLHLEGT
-472 LSDRDLHRRQR
+472 LTDRDYRRRQR

-491 FPVSSSRYLFQVANG
+491 FPVSSLRYVLQFVHG

-518 GDDLYYRAVRSNMV
+518 GNDLYYYDVGSNVV

-537 KHLEII
+537 KHLEIV
-543 MADRPIY
+543 MTDRPIY

-567 SGEAWEKRLKPA
+567 SGEEWEKRLKPA

-585 ATFGDTDYDAKDTL
+585 ATFVDIDYDAKDTL

-665 EGAADTGSARRFG
+665 EGTADTGSAHRFG

-716 SIANNFPYADS
+716 SIANDFPYADS
-727 LVVDDDGLFQFTFT
+727 LVVGDDGLFQFTFT
-741 PQRDDIVAGTPA
+741 PQRNDIAPPVLQTH
-753 LRTYI
+753 I

-831 RLMQEHPDA
+831 RLMREHPDA

-913 ARGGRVTGNDV
+913 ARGGRVTGNDM

-934 NPYAAVSVRVGDTV
+934 NPYSAVSVRVGDTV

-955 FGEQPLYYCVSHA
+955 FGEQPLYYSVSHA

-1102 GMRTGTMTGKG
+1102 GTRTGTMTGRG
-1113 NLPPF
+1113 NLPP
-1118 SGRQIA
+1118 SSSQLIA

-1148 FYPGVVRGT
+1148 FYPGAVSGT
-1157 IVDAKT
+1157 IVDAQT
-1163 GEALPFVAVVLKR
+1163 GEALPFVNVVLKR
-1176 NGKMV
+1176 NGRSV
-1181 TATSTDFDGIFV
+1181 TGSTTDLDGNFV
-1193 INKIPAGEYELEVS
+1193 MRAIPAGEYELEVIT
-1207 YVGYKRLNQRVTIGA
+1207 VGYKRLNQRVIIGA
-1222 GVGQRWNIALSS
+1222 GIGQRWNIALSS
-1234 TATSLECVEIVADK
+1234 TATRLECVEIVADK
-1248 VPVIEVGTAES
+1248 VPVIEVGAPER

-1271 PGNSVEEIV
+1271 PGNSVESIV

-1288 SDARGEVTMQGGVRK
+1288 SDARGEVTMQGNVRK
-1303 RTGVNVPKSAIAEFQ
+1303 RTGVNVPKEAIAEIQ

-1328 EAPALRKNLSAVALF
+1328 EAPALRKNLSTVALF

-1365 TQWQLHGFAWT
+1365 TQWRLHGFAWT

-1424 TVVVTFEV
+1424 TVVVELE
-1432 GSVESGRVT
+1432 VESVRMK
-1441 EWQSGW
+1441 
-1447 EAECRVEAHSSSVV
+1447 AESHVAAHSSSVV
-1461 SFRVPVENDWHM
+1461 SFRIPVENDWHM
-1473 VDYKISATQSLGH
+1473 ADYKIAATQSV
-1486 SATQS
+1486 
-1491 LSHSATQSL
+1491 SHSATRR
-1500 SHSVTQPLSHSVTHH
+1500 

-1531 RVTTSRLLYI
+1531 RVTTSHLLYI
-1541 AGTTDPAHPKTAS
+1541 AGTTDPARPKTAS
-1554 YSFNFSPLDS
+1554 YSFSFSPFDS

-1586 HRMPGNLYLANSI
+1586 HRMPGNLYMANSI
-1599 YVNHLSST
+1599 YVSHLSST

-1614 DRKRKVKQVRDDLHN
+1614 ERNRKVKQVRDDLRN
-1629 LLQNQTSRGGWSW
+1629 LLREQTSQGGWSW

-1659 RLACCTS
+1659 RLARCTS
-1666 LMSGDYYKR
+1666 LISGDYYKR

-1684 DKEVVRCYQQSTQPL
+1684 DKEMVRRYQQSTANPQ
-1699 NGTQAASLRY
+1699 
-1709 GAWAASPRSLS
+1709 LS

-1756 AQELSLMSQ
+1756 EQELSLMSQ

-1795 EQQGMYWAGNVG
+1795 EQQGMYWVGNVG

-1830 KDWESVNRI
+1830 KDWQSVNRI

-1862 AALLRQPAD
+1862 AALVRQPAD
-1871 TVRSLPATLT
+1871 TVRSLPATLI

-1891 QSHAGED
+1891 RED
-1898 AGAPKE
+1898 AGAPKDTS
-1904 PATLNFQLENPS
+1904 ANSQFSTFNFQLENPS

-1948 SLVAADGSLRLLG
+1948 SLVAADGSLRLLD

-1973 VHIDIYCERDMDN
+1973 VHVDIYCERDMDN

-2000 STASGWQWCCGVGS
+2000 STASGWQW
-2014 ADNDGLRYYVDVR
+2014 NDGLRYYVDVR

-2034 IDRLNEGR
+2034 VDRLNEGR

>member
-1 MEYKHIV
+1 M
-8 MKGRRFF
+8 
-15 ALAVFVVSAFSVYG
+15 
-29 QKDFGGSRLDT
+29 
-40 LIGNG
+40 
-45 QYATAYPLAQEQYR
+45 
-59 QALQKGGS
+59 
-67 DLLSSAFYLTAL
+67 
-79 DYAYSKI
+79 
-86 PVDSALARYSL
+86 
-97 LAHRLQGVDRA
+97 
-108 VAYVF
+108 
-113 LYQTYRKLYDRFGYL
+113 
-128 MHNREKPSDDPMRHP
+128 
-143 RFWHWRRMEDTLRVC
+143 
-158 VDSVLAQ
+158 
-165 AEALRTAD
+165 
-173 VRSYSWIGVG
+173 
-183 ENGAPVADSSL
+183 
-194 LGTLVQALL
+194 
-203 SPCHAFSDSLEQSL
+203 
-217 HRRVSALYADGSDE
+217 
-231 MRLWL
+231 
-236 DLYRLEGNYHDSV
+236 
-249 LAALDSLK
+249 
-257 QHYMPRLQSLEMKA
+257 
-271 WMDYRRALCLSYA
+271 
-284 EHKVEAERLCL
+284 
-295 EVERTYAGTCGAC
+295 
-308 WCRELRREICA
+308 
-319 PGFKVSYNTT
+319 
-329 ESSRRSRLAMVEGR
+329 
-343 NMRWVDF
+343 
-350 RLVPRDSV
+350 
-358 PDSLRRAHRMDTLRT
+358 
-373 LPATK
+373 
-378 EWRQELPDAADH
+378 
-390 LTHRHLVALPPVPQG
+390 
-405 DYYLVAMTDSLF
+405 
-417 CYNDYQSAD
+417 
-426 AVFIAYNFDRAAG
+426 
-439 KMTCL
+439 
-444 QPSSGYLVDRVTG
+444 DRVTG

-472 LSDRDLHRRQR
+472 LTDRDYRRRQR

-491 FPVSSSRYLFQVANG
+491 FPVSSSRYLFQVARG
-506 LSADVDGYEYEY
+506 LSADVDGYEYNY
-518 GDDLYYRAVRSNMV
+518 SDDLYYSSVRSRFTGTE
-532 AKPDS
+532 KRS
-537 KHLEII
+537 KHLEIV
-543 MADRPIY
+543 MTDRPIY

-585 ATFGDTDYDAKDTL
+585 ATFGDYDADTL
-599 FLTTDKHGRC
+599 WLTTDKHGRC

-620 NGTYTLRVVEP
+620 NGTYDLRVTEINNSKWG
-631 DYESTLRETYNGYCG
+631 DTYYDYCG

-665 EGAADTGSARRFG
+665 EGSADTGSARRFG

-716 SIANNFPYADS
+716 SIANDFPYADS
-727 LVVDDDGLFQFTFT
+727 LAVDDDGLFQFTFT
-741 PQRDDIVAGTPA
+741 PQRDDIASGTPA

-831 RLMQEHPDA
+831 RLMREYPDA

-913 ARGGRVTGNDV
+913 ARGERVTGNDM
-924 VWLRSTPDRG
+924 VWLRSTPDMK

-1039 PGEQERWHL
+1039 PGEQERWRL
-1048 RIASGDTLDGQPR
+1048 RIASGDTLDGQALKTPQASGQLPLAR
-1061 NGVEANLCLTMYDKA
+1061 GAGVEANLCLTMYDKA
-1076 LDELRDH
+1076 LDELRGR
-1083 RYGFWPWFFESQDV
+1083 RYGFWPWFIESQDV

-1102 GMRTGTMTGKG
+1102 GTRTGTMTGRG

-1157 IVDAKT
+1157 VVDAKT

-1176 NGKMV
+1176 NGKKEAV
-1181 TATSTDFDGIFV
+1181 ATTDFDGNFV

-1207 YVGYKRLNQRVTIGA
+1207 FVGYKRLNQRVTIGA
-1222 GVGQRWNIALSS
+1222 GVGQRWNIALSC
-1234 TATSLECVEIVADK
+1234 TVTSLECVEIVADK
-1248 VPVIEVGTAES
+1248 VPVIEVGAPES
-1259 GARLSADDIARM
+1259 GARMSADDIARM

-1303 RTGVNVPKSAIAEFQ
+1303 RTGVNVPKEAIAEIL

-1365 TQWQLHGFAWT
+1365 TQWRLHGFAWT

-1424 TVVVTFEV
+1424 NVVVEFEV
-1432 GSVESGRVT
+1432 ESVKRKVESRV
-1441 EWQSGW
+1441 
-1447 EAECRVEAHSSSVV
+1447 AARSSSVV
-1461 SFRVPVENDWHM
+1461 AFRIPVENDWQM
-1473 VDYKISATQSLGH
+1473 AEYKITATQSLGY
-1486 SATQS
+1486 SA
-1491 LSHSATQSL
+1491 
-1500 SHSVTQPLSHSVTHH
+1500 TQPLSHSATHH

-1541 AGTTDPAHPKTAS
+1541 AGTTDPARPKTAS
-1554 YSFNFSPLDS
+1554 YSFSFSPLDS

-1586 HRMPGNLYLANSI
+1586 HRMPGNLYMANSI

-1614 DRKRKVKQVRDDLHN
+1614 ERKRKVKQVRDDMHS
-1629 LLQNQTSRGGWSW
+1629 LLQDQTSRGGWSW

-1659 RLACCTS
+1659 RLARCTS

-1699 NGTQAASLRY
+1699 SHSVTQ
-1709 GAWAASPRSLS
+1709 PLS

-1729 DMFPIAE
+1729 DMFPLAE

-1756 AQELSLMSQ
+1756 DPELSLMSQ

-1795 EQQGMYWAGNVG
+1795 EQQGMYWVGNVA
-1807 GYGWHQRPVETA
+1807 GYGWYQRPVETA

-1862 AALLRQPAD
+1862 AALVRQPAD
-1871 TVRSLPATLT
+1871 TVRFLPATLT
-1881 VNGQPYEEFK
+1881 VNGQPYEDFK
-1891 QSHAGED
+1891 QSHASED
-1898 AGAPKE
+1898 AGTPSA
-1904 PATLNFQLENPS
+1904 AVNSQFSTFNFQLENPS

-2000 STASGWQWCCGVGS
+2000 STASGWQW
-2014 ADNDGLRYYVDVR
+2014 NDGLRYYVDVR